1 MAQKLNL
8 NRFKSSGVYTVE
20 IDESQNIALPLG
32 TGRLIIGSSKRGP
45 INTVVA
51 LSDLNSAVAVYG
63 EKDTKLESRG
73 SYFHRT
79 LEVAL
84 RRGPV
89 FALNVLPTDDTLD
102 KVKFATFNTES
113 ASFSS
118 DLGAA
123 AFEQPL
129 SSFFNTQKLWFTDED
144 QFNRTKN
151 NALGPEDD
159 NKIFSIVNLGKRP
172 ITVWAKLADVSGYDV
187 TVKEY
192 YKVTGGDKVT
202 IPTYL
207 HPDDIVAD
215 YIVEVIAVEGEWTDN
230 VRLANDPVFK
240 SYFNEKGLIMSKL
253 NGFLNLREVKVV
265 ARVNGSLIPQFKD
278 PSGSD
283 ISIDRVFNRLFS
295 QTELFCALD
304 ENKIELIDL
313 ETAFANANMD
323 SHRIDLAG
331 HGYSDLIAADDQDY
345 FIDNGFTGNYTDANA
360 KLDVLGYKAPVKNTA
375 VFEVTTG
382 ANDSSRVV
390 TESGNQI
397 IIAREGTQLYA
408 AWDNGFLVTGNGF
421 ILTQNGT
428 AATKYIKIE
437 GGYTEVV
444 ANVTKNYIKIKAY
457 DNVALTNQTATIP
470 VITVGPDTF
479 VKISLDIHAANST
492 TKVFDFAAELAAE
505 DVPTEISTTKLAL
518 NKIEMKVLAS
528 TSVTVGSGQPTVTA
542 NNAAYLAEVSEFVK
556 PNHFVKAKANG
567 NGRTRFLKIVSV
579 AGTTEI
585 GAPTTVVTPAVPA
598 VNETNIA
605 VDSFNTGATTI
616 TLSANNANIVIGCT
630 VSGTGIAANTT
641 ITNKVGLVLT
651 LSAATTAA
659 SSGTYT
665 FTKAAIAAVNTVTVK
680 TFKKFLV
687 TTLVPTDA
695 TILGIDIDSLIVFH
709 KGIKN
714 YISSVKGIVLSGFTM
729 RDAQLPNGTAT
740 RQSEILGW
748 LYEYTNIANTL
759 AEGEAVDF
767 RYIIDTY
774 EGDISGSS
782 KYYLAKIA
790 ADNGQCLAILNS
802 PSYRQLELSA
812 EPSFA
817 DAVTK
822 LVSAKHIADGGNLD
836 LNPTKTF
843 KFVDEDVNGVPMG
856 SYAAYFMPNL
866 IVNDGGRNK
875 SVPPAAFVAN
885 AFMNK
890 FEAGRPF
897 SIVAGKNGVL
907 GDPEIVNVE
916 YELSQEDRDQLEPAG
931 FNLIVRRRGFGI
943 MVFSNNT
950 AYQKINSA
958 LNNTHVREALATI
971 EKDIERILFNFLF
984 DFNDEITR
992 LRIKT
997 LVEGYLERVKN
1008 AQGISTYTVVFDST
1022 NNGPEVLSANSA
1034 IIDVFLDFPRG
1045 IHKFINRIT
1054 ITRVGGGL
1062 SSESTG
1068 FIPSF

>member
-32 TGRLIIGSSKRGP
+32 TGRLVIGSSKRGP

-51 LSDLNSAVAVYG
+51 LSDLNSALAVYG
-63 EKDTKLESRG
+63 ERDTKLESKG

-84 RRGPV
+84 RKGPV
-89 FALNVLPTDDTLD
+89 YALNVLPTDDTLD
-102 KVKFATFNTES
+102 KVTFATFNTES
-113 ASFSS
+113 ASFNS
-118 DLGAA
+118 DFNAS

-129 SSFFNTQKLWFTDED
+129 SSFFNTQKLWYADED
-144 QFNRTKN
+144 QFNKTKN
-151 NALGPEDD
+151 NALSSEDD

-172 ITVWAKLADVSGYDV
+172 VTVWAKLADVSGYDV

-202 IPTYL
+202 IPSYL

-215 YIVEVIAVEGEWTDN
+215 YIIELIAVEGDWSDN
-230 VRLANDPVFK
+230 MRLSTDPVYK
-240 SYFNEKGLIMSKL
+240 TYFNEKGLIMSKL
-253 NGFLNLREVKVV
+253 NGFLNLREVKNI
-265 ARVNGSLIPQFKD
+265 ARVNGSIIPQFKD
-278 PSGSD
+278 AAGSD

-313 ETAFANANMD
+313 DTVFANASMD

-331 HGYSDLIAADDQDY
+331 HGYTDLIAADFQDY
-345 FIDNGFTGNYTDANA
+345 FIDNGFTGDYTDANA

-382 ANDSSRVV
+382 VSDSSRVV
-390 TESGNQI
+390 TENGNQI
-397 IIAREGTQLYA
+397 IIAREGTQLYN
-408 AWDNGFLVTGNGF
+408 AWYDGFIVTGNGF
-421 ILTQNGT
+421 ITTQNGT
-428 AATKYIKIE
+428 VASKYLKVE
-437 GGYTEVV
+437 SGFTEVV
-444 ANVTKNYIKIKAY
+444 NLVTKSYIKIKCF
-457 DNVALTNQTATIP
+457 DNVALTNQSATIP
-470 VITVGPDTF
+470 VITVVDTF
-479 VKISLDIHAANST
+479 VKLSLDIHGTST
-492 TKVFDFAAELAAE
+492 TTKIFDFATELTANNNGL
-505 DVPTEISTTKLAL
+505 EITTTKTAL
-518 NKIEMKVLAS
+518 NKIEMKVLSS
-528 TSVTVGSGQPTVTA
+528 TSVTIGSGSPAVTA
-542 NNAAYLAEVSEFVK
+542 SNAAYLASVTEFVK
-556 PNHFVKAKANG
+556 PNHYVKAKANG
-567 NGRTRFLKIVSV
+567 ASRSRFLKIVSV
-579 AGTTEI
+579 AGTEEI
-585 GAPTTVVTPAVPA
+585 ASSSVATPAIPA
-598 VNETNIA
+598 VNETGIA
-605 VDSFNTGATTI
+605 VDAFIAAAASI
-616 TLSANNANIVIGCT
+616 TLTAANANIVIGCT
-630 VSGTGIAANTT
+630 VAGTGIAPNTT
-641 ITNKVGLVLT
+641 VTNKVGNVLT
-651 LSAATTAA
+651 LSAATTAG
-659 SSGTYT
+659 SGGTYT
-665 FTKAAIAAVNTVTVK
+665 FTKALVAAFTTVTTK
-680 TFKKFLV
+680 TYKKFTV
-687 TTLVPTDA
+687 TTLVPSDSA
-695 TILGIDIDSLIVFH
+695 IIGVDIDTDIIFH
-709 KGIKN
+709 KGIRN
-714 YISSVKGIVLSGFTM
+714 YITSSKGVKLSGFVM

-740 RQSEILGW
+740 RQADILGW
-748 LYEYTNIANTL
+748 LYENTNIASTL
-759 AEGEAVDF
+759 AEGQAVDF

-782 KYYLAKIA
+782 KYYLAKLA
-790 ADNGQCLAILNS
+790 ADNGQCLAILNA
-802 PSYRQLELSA
+802 PSYRQLELSV
-812 EPSFA
+812 EPSFS
-817 DAVTK
+817 DLTTK

-836 LNPTKTF
+836 LNPTTTF
-843 KFVDEDVNGVPMG
+843 KFVDEEVNGVPMG
-856 SYAAYFMPNL
+856 SFAAYFMPNL
-866 IVNDGGRNK
+866 IVNDNGRNK
-875 SVPPAAFVAN
+875 SVPPAAYVAN

-897 SIVAGKNGVL
+897 SIVAGKNGIL

-916 YELSQEDRDQLEPAG
+916 YELSQEDRDYLEPAG
-931 FNLIVRRRGFGI
+931 FNMIVRRRGFGI
-943 MVFSNNT
+943 MVFTNNT

-997 LVEGYLERVKN
+997 LVEGYLDRAKN
-1008 AQGISTYTVVFDST
+1008 AQGVASYTVVFDST

-1062 SSESTG
+1062 SSEATG

>member
-32 TGRLIIGSSKRGP
+32 TGRLVIGSSKRGP

-51 LSDLNSAVAVYG
+51 LSDLNSALAVYG
-63 EKDTKLESRG
+63 ERDTKLESKG

-84 RRGPV
+84 RKGPV
-89 FALNVLPTDDTLD
+89 YALNVLPTDDTLD
-102 KVKFATFNTES
+102 KVTFATFNTES
-113 ASFSS
+113 ASFNS
-118 DLGAA
+118 DFNAS

-129 SSFFNTQKLWFTDED
+129 SSFFNTQKLWYADED

-151 NALGPEDD
+151 NALSSEDD

-172 ITVWAKLADVSGYDV
+172 VTVWAKLADVSGYDV

-202 IPTYL
+202 IPSYL

-215 YIVEVIAVEGEWTDN
+215 YIIELIAVEGDWSDN
-230 VRLANDPVFK
+230 MRLSTDPVYK
-240 SYFNEKGLIMSKL
+240 TYFNEKGLIMSKL
-253 NGFLNLREVKVV
+253 NGFLNLREVKNI
-265 ARVNGSLIPQFKD
+265 ARVNGSIIPQFKD
-278 PSGSD
+278 AAGSD

-313 ETAFANANMD
+313 DTVFANASMD

-331 HGYSDLIAADDQDY
+331 HGYTDLIAADFQDY
-345 FIDNGFTGNYTDANA
+345 FIDNGFTGDYTDANA

-382 ANDSSRVV
+382 VSDSSRVV
-390 TESGNQI
+390 TENGNQI
-397 IIAREGTQLYA
+397 IIAREGTQLYN
-408 AWDNGFLVTGNGF
+408 AWYDGFIVTGNGF
-421 ILTQNGT
+421 ITTQNGT
-428 AATKYIKIE
+428 VASKYLKVE
-437 GGYTEVV
+437 SGFTEVV
-444 ANVTKNYIKIKAY
+444 NLVTKSYIKIKCF
-457 DNVALTNQTATIP
+457 DNVALTNQSATIP
-470 VITVGPDTF
+470 VITVVDTF
-479 VKISLDIHAANST
+479 VKLSLDIHGTSTT
-492 TKVFDFAAELAAE
+492 TKVFDFATELTANNNGL
-505 DVPTEISTTKLAL
+505 EITTTKTAL
-518 NKIEMKVLAS
+518 NKIEMKVLSS
-528 TSVTVGSGQPTVTA
+528 TSVTIGSGSPAVTA
-542 NNAAYLAEVSEFVK
+542 SNAAYLASVTEFVK
-556 PNHFVKAKANG
+556 PNHYVKAKANG
-567 NGRTRFLKIVSV
+567 AKRSRFLKIVSV
-579 AGTTEI
+579 AGADEI
-585 GAPTTVVTPAVPA
+585 SSASVVTAAVPA
-598 VNETNIA
+598 VNETAIA
-605 VDSFNTGATTI
+605 VDTFIAAAATI
-616 TLSANNANIVIGCT
+616 TLTAANANIVIGCT
-630 VSGTGIAANTT
+630 VAGTGIAASTT
-641 ITNKVGLVLT
+641 VTNKVGNVLT
-651 LSAATTAA
+651 LSAATTAG
-659 SSGTYT
+659 SGGTYT
-665 FTKAAIAAVNTVTVK
+665 FTKALVAAFTTVTTK
-680 TFKKFLV
+680 TYKKFTV
-687 TTLVPTDA
+687 TTLVPSDSA
-695 TILGIDIDSLIVFH
+695 IIGVDIDTDIIFH
-709 KGIKN
+709 KGIRN
-714 YISSVKGIVLSGFTM
+714 YITSSKGVKLSGFVM

-740 RQSEILGW
+740 RQADILGW
-748 LYEYTNIANTL
+748 LYENTNIASTL
-759 AEGEAVDF
+759 AEGQAVDF

-782 KYYLAKIA
+782 KYYLAKLA
-790 ADNGQCLAILNS
+790 ADNGQCLAILNA
-802 PSYRQLELSA
+802 PSYRQLELSV
-812 EPSFA
+812 EPSFS
-817 DAVTK
+817 DLTTK

-836 LNPTKTF
+836 LNPTTTF
-843 KFVDEDVNGVPMG
+843 KFVDEEVNGVPMA

-866 IVNDGGRNK
+866 IVNDNGRNK
-875 SVPPAAFVAN
+875 SVPPAAYVAN

-890 FEAGRPF
+890 YEAGRPF
-897 SIVAGKNGVL
+897 SIVAGKNGIL

-916 YELSQEDRDQLEPAG
+916 YELSQEDRDYLEPVG
-931 FNLIVRRRGFGI
+931 YNLIVRRRGFGI
-943 MVFSNNT
+943 MVFTNNT

-997 LVEGYLERVKN
+997 LVEGYLDRAKN
-1008 AQGISTYTVVFDST
+1008 AQGVASYTVVFDST

-1062 SSESTG
+1062 SSEATG

>member
-32 TGRLIIGSSKRGP
+32 TGRLVIGSSKRGP

-51 LSDLNSAVAVYG
+51 LSDLNSALAVYG
-63 EKDTKLESRG
+63 ERDTKLESKG

-84 RRGPV
+84 RKGPV
-89 FALNVLPTDDTLD
+89 YALNVLPTDDTLD
-102 KVKFATFNTES
+102 KVTFATFNTES
-113 ASFSS
+113 ASFNS
-118 DLGAA
+118 DFNAS

-129 SSFFNTQKLWFTDED
+129 SSFFNTQKLWYADED

-151 NALGPEDD
+151 NALGSEDD

-172 ITVWAKLADVSGYDV
+172 VTVWAKLADVSGYDV

-202 IPTYL
+202 IPSYL

-215 YIVEVIAVEGEWTDN
+215 YIIELIAVEGDWSDN
-230 VRLANDPVFK
+230 MRLSTDPVYK
-240 SYFNEKGLIMSKL
+240 TYFNEKGLIMSKL
-253 NGFLNLREVKVV
+253 NGFLNLREVKNI
-265 ARVNGSLIPQFKD
+265 ARVNGSIIPQFKD
-278 PSGSD
+278 AAGSD

-313 ETAFANANMD
+313 DTVFANASMD

-331 HGYSDLIAADDQDY
+331 HGYTDLIAADFQDY
-345 FIDNGFTGNYTDANA
+345 FIDNGFTGDYTDTNA

-382 ANDSSRVV
+382 VSDSSRVV
-390 TESGNQI
+390 TENGNQI
-397 IIAREGTQLYA
+397 IIAREGTQLYN
-408 AWDNGFLVTGNGF
+408 AWYDGFIVTGNGF
-421 ILTQNGT
+421 ITTQNGT
-428 AATKYIKIE
+428 VASKYLKVE
-437 GGYTEVV
+437 SGFTEVV
-444 ANVTKNYIKIKAY
+444 NLVTKSYIKIKCF
-457 DNVALTNQTATIP
+457 DNVALTNQSATIP
-470 VITVGPDTF
+470 VITVVDTF
-479 VKISLDIHAANST
+479 VKLSLDIHGTST
-492 TKVFDFAAELAAE
+492 TTKIFDFATELTANNNGL
-505 DVPTEISTTKLAL
+505 EITTTKTAL
-518 NKIEMKVLAS
+518 NKIEMKVLSS
-528 TSVTVGSGQPTVTA
+528 TSVTIGSGSPAVTA
-542 NNAAYLAEVSEFVK
+542 SNAAYLASVTEFVK
-556 PNHFVKAKANG
+556 PNHYVKAKANG
-567 NGRTRFLKIVSV
+567 AKRSRFLKIVSV
-579 AGTTEI
+579 AGADEI
-585 GAPTTVVTPAVPA
+585 SSASVVTAAVPA
-598 VNETNIA
+598 VNETAIA
-605 VDSFNTGATTI
+605 VDTFIAAAATI
-616 TLSANNANIVIGCT
+616 TLTAANANIVIGCT
-630 VSGTGIAANTT
+630 VAGTGIAASTT
-641 ITNKVGLVLT
+641 VTNKVGNVLT
-651 LSAATTAA
+651 LSAATTAG
-659 SSGTYT
+659 SGGTYT
-665 FTKAAIAAVNTVTVK
+665 FTKALVAAFTTVTTK
-680 TFKKFLV
+680 TYKKFTV
-687 TTLVPTDA
+687 TTLVPSDSA
-695 TILGIDIDSLIVFH
+695 IIGVDIDTDIIFH
-709 KGIKN
+709 KGIRN
-714 YISSVKGIVLSGFTM
+714 YITSSKGVKLSGFVM

-740 RQSEILGW
+740 RQADILGW
-748 LYEYTNIANTL
+748 LYENTNIASTL
-759 AEGEAVDF
+759 AEGQAVDF

-782 KYYLAKIA
+782 KYYLAKLA
-790 ADNGQCLAILNS
+790 ADNGQCLAILNA
-802 PSYRQLELSA
+802 PSYRQLELSV
-812 EPSFA
+812 EPSFS
-817 DAVTK
+817 DLTTK

-836 LNPTKTF
+836 LNPTTTF
-843 KFVDEDVNGVPMG
+843 KFVDEEVNGVPMA

-866 IVNDGGRNK
+866 IVNDNGRNK
-875 SVPPAAFVAN
+875 SVPPAAYVAN

-890 FEAGRPF
+890 YEAGRPF
-897 SIVAGKNGVL
+897 SIVAGKNGIL

-916 YELSQEDRDQLEPAG
+916 YELSQEDRDYLEPVG
-931 FNLIVRRRGFGI
+931 YNLIVRRRGFGI
-943 MVFSNNT
+943 MVFTNNT

-997 LVEGYLERVKN
+997 LVEGYLDRAKN
-1008 AQGISTYTVVFDST
+1008 AQGVASYTVVFDST

-1062 SSESTG
+1062 SSEATG

>member
-32 TGRLIIGSSKRGP
+32 TGRLVIGSSKRGP

-51 LSDLNSAVAVYG
+51 LSDLNSALAVYG
-63 EKDTKLESRG
+63 ERDTKLESKG

-84 RRGPV
+84 RKGPV
-89 FALNVLPTDDTLD
+89 YALNVLPTDDTLD
-102 KVKFATFNTES
+102 KVTFATFNTES
-113 ASFSS
+113 ASFNS
-118 DLGAA
+118 DFNAS

-129 SSFFNTQKLWFTDED
+129 SSFFNTQKLWYADED

-151 NALGPEDD
+151 NALSSEDD

-172 ITVWAKLADVSGYDV
+172 VTVWAKLADVSGYDV

-202 IPTYL
+202 IPSYL

-215 YIVEVIAVEGEWTDN
+215 YIIELIAVEGDWSDN
-230 VRLANDPVFK
+230 MRLSTDPVYK
-240 SYFNEKGLIMSKL
+240 TYFNEKGLIMSKL
-253 NGFLNLREVKVV
+253 NGFLNLREVKNI
-265 ARVNGSLIPQFKD
+265 ARVNGSIIPQFKD
-278 PSGSD
+278 AAGSD

-313 ETAFANANMD
+313 DTVFANASMD

-331 HGYSDLIAADDQDY
+331 HGYTDLIAADFQDY
-345 FIDNGFTGNYTDANA
+345 FIDNGFTGDYTDANA

-382 ANDSSRVV
+382 VSDSSRVV
-390 TESGNQI
+390 TENGNQI
-397 IIAREGTQLYA
+397 IIAREGTQLYN
-408 AWDNGFLVTGNGF
+408 AWYDGFIVTGNGF
-421 ILTQNGT
+421 ITTQGGT
-428 AATKYIKIE
+428 VASKYLKVE
-437 GGYTEVV
+437 SGFTEVV
-444 ANVTKNYIKIKAY
+444 NLVTKSYIKIKCF
-457 DNVALTNQTATIP
+457 DNVALTNQSATIP
-470 VITVGPDTF
+470 VITVVDTF
-479 VKISLDIHAANST
+479 VKLSLDIHGTSTT
-492 TKVFDFAAELAAE
+492 TKVFDFATELTANNNGL
-505 DVPTEISTTKLAL
+505 EITTTKTAL
-518 NKIEMKVLAS
+518 NKIEMKVLSS
-528 TSVTVGSGQPTVTA
+528 TSVTIGSGSPAVTA
-542 NNAAYLAEVSEFVK
+542 SNAAYLASVTEFVK
-556 PNHFVKAKANG
+556 PNHYVKAKANG
-567 NGRTRFLKIVSV
+567 AKRSRFLKIVSV
-579 AGTTEI
+579 AGADEI
-585 GAPTTVVTPAVPA
+585 SSASVVTAAVPA
-598 VNETNIA
+598 VNETAIA
-605 VDSFNTGATTI
+605 VDTFITGATTI
-616 TLSANNANIVIGCT
+616 TLTAANANIVIGCS
-630 VSGTGIAANTT
+630 VSGTGIASSTT
-641 ITNKVGLVLT
+641 VTNKVGNVLT
-651 LSAATTAA
+651 LSAATSAG
-659 SSGTYT
+659 SGGTYT
-665 FTKAAIAAVNTVTVK
+665 FTKALVAAFTTVTTK
-680 TFKKFLV
+680 TYKKFTV
-687 TTLVPTDA
+687 TTLVPSDSA
-695 TILGIDIDSLIVFH
+695 IIGVDIDTDIIFH
-709 KGIKN
+709 KGIRN
-714 YISSVKGIVLSGFTM
+714 YITSSKGVKLSGFVM

-740 RQSEILGW
+740 RQADILGW
-748 LYEYTNIANTL
+748 LYENTNIASTL
-759 AEGEAVDF
+759 AEGQAVDF

-782 KYYLAKIA
+782 KYYLAKLA
-790 ADNGQCLAILNS
+790 ADNGQCLAILNA
-802 PSYRQLELSA
+802 PSYRQLELSV
-812 EPSFA
+812 EPSFS
-817 DAVTK
+817 DLTTK

-836 LNPTKTF
+836 LNPTTTF
-843 KFVDEDVNGVPMG
+843 KFVDEEVNGVPMA

-866 IVNDGGRNK
+866 IVNDNGRNK
-875 SVPPAAFVAN
+875 SVPPAAYVAN

-890 FEAGRPF
+890 YEAGRPF
-897 SIVAGKNGVL
+897 SIVAGKNGIL

-916 YELSQEDRDQLEPAG
+916 YELSQEDRDYLEPVG
-931 FNLIVRRRGFGI
+931 YNLIVRRRGFGI
-943 MVFSNNT
+943 MVFTNNT

-997 LVEGYLERVKN
+997 LVEGYLDRAKN
-1008 AQGISTYTVVFDST
+1008 AQGVASYTVVFDST

-1062 SSESTG
+1062 SSEATG

>member
-51 LSDLNSAVAVYG
+51 LSDLNSALAVYG
-63 EKDTKLESRG
+63 ERDTKLESKG

-84 RRGPV
+84 RKGPV
-89 FALNVLPTDDTLD
+89 YALNVLPTDDTLD
-102 KVKFATFNTES
+102 KVTFATFNTES
-113 ASFSS
+113 ASFNS
-118 DLGAA
+118 DFTAS

-129 SSFFNTQKLWFTDED
+129 SSFFNTQKLWYADED

-151 NALGPEDD
+151 NALSSEDD

-172 ITVWAKLADVSGYDV
+172 VTVWAKLADVSGYDV

-192 YKVTGGDKVT
+192 YKITGGDKVT

-215 YIVEVIAVEGEWTDN
+215 YMIELIAVEGDWTDN
-230 VRLANDPVFK
+230 VRLANDPVYK
-240 SYFNEKGLIMSKL
+240 SYFNERGIITSKI
-253 NGFLNLREVKVV
+253 NGFLNLREVKNI
-265 ARVNGSLIPQFKD
+265 ARVNGSIIPQFKD
-278 PSGSD
+278 ASGAD

-313 ETAFANANMD
+313 ETSFANASMD

-331 HGYSDLIAADDQDY
+331 HGYMDLIAADFQDY
-345 FIDNGFTGNYTDANA
+345 FIDNGFTGDYTDANA

-382 ANDSSRVV
+382 ISDSCRVV
-390 TESGNQI
+390 TENGNQI
-397 IIAREGTQLYA
+397 IIAREGTQLYK
-408 AWDNGFLVTGNGF
+408 AWYDGFVVTGNGF

-428 AATKYIKIE
+428 TASKYVKVE
-437 GGYTEVV
+437 SGFTEVV
-444 ANVTKNYIKIKAY
+444 NQLTKSYIKVKCY
-457 DNVALTNQTATIP
+457 DNVALTNQSATIP
-470 VITVGPDTF
+470 TITVGDVF
-479 VKISLDIHAANST
+479 VKLSLDLHGAGST
-492 TKVFDFAAELAAE
+492 TKVFDFATELVANNSGS
-505 DVPTEISTTKLAL
+505 EITTTKTAL
-518 NKIEMKVLAS
+518 NKIEMKVLSS
-528 TSVTVGSGQPTVTA
+528 TSVTVGNASPTVTA
-542 NNAAYLAEVSEFVK
+542 SNASYLADVAEFVK
-556 PNHFVKAKANG
+556 PNYYVKAKSNGAN
-567 NGRTRFLKIVSV
+567 RSRFLKIVSV
-579 AGTTEI
+579 AGTDEI
-585 GAPTTVVTPAVPA
+585 TSSSVVTPAVPA
-598 VNETNIA
+598 VNESGIA
-605 VDSFNTGATTI
+605 VDAFISGASSI
-616 TLSANNANIVIGCT
+616 TLSAANANIVIGCA
-630 VSGTGIAANTT
+630 VSGTGIAPNTT
-641 ITNKVGLVLT
+641 VTNKVGLVLT
-651 LSAATTAA
+651 LSTPTTAG
-659 SSGTYT
+659 SGGTYT
-665 FTKAAIAAVNTVTVK
+665 FTKALVAGYTTVTAK
-680 TFKKFLV
+680 TYKKFVV
-687 TTLVPTDA
+687 TTLVPSDS
-695 TILGIDIDSLIVFH
+695 TIIGVDIDTNMIFH

-714 YISSVKGIVLSGFTM
+714 YITSSKGVVLSGFAM
-729 RDAQLPNGTAT
+729 RDAQLPNGTAA
-740 RQSEILGW
+740 RQADILGW
-748 LYEYTNIANTL
+748 LYENTNIASTL
-759 AEGEAVDF
+759 AEGQTVDF

-774 EGDISGSS
+774 EGEISGAS

-790 ADNGQCLAILNS
+790 ADNGQCLAILNA
-802 PSYRQLELSA
+802 PSYRQLELST

-817 DAVTK
+817 DATTK

-836 LNPTKTF
+836 LNPTTTL
-843 KFVDEDVNGVPMG
+843 KFVDEEVNGVPMA

-866 IVNDGGRNK
+866 IVNDNGRNK
-875 SVPPAAFVAN
+875 SVPPAAYVAN

-897 SIVAGKNGVL
+897 SIVAGKNGIL

-916 YELSQEDRDQLEPAG
+916 YELSQEDRDYLEPAG
-931 FNLIVRRRGFGI
+931 YNLIVRRRGFGI
-943 MVFSNNT
+943 MVFTNNT

-997 LVEGYLERVKN
+997 LVEGYLERAKN
-1008 AQGISTYTVVFDST
+1008 AQGIASYTVVFDST

-1062 SSESTG
+1062 ASEATG

>member
-51 LSDLNSAVAVYG
+51 LTDLNSAEAVYG
-63 EKDTKLESRG
+63 ERDTKLEGKG

-79 LEVAL
+79 LAVAL
-84 RRGPV
+84 RKGPV
-89 FALNVLPTDDTLD
+89 YALNVLPTDDTLD
-102 KVKFATFNTES
+102 KVTFATFNTES
-113 ASFSS
+113 ASFNS
-118 DLGAA
+118 DFSAV

-129 SSFFNTQKLWFTDED
+129 SSFFNTQKLWYTDED

-172 ITVWAKLADVSGYDV
+172 VTVWAKLADVSGYDV

-192 YKVTGGDKVT
+192 YKITGGDNVT
-202 IPTYL
+202 IPSFL

-215 YIVEVIAVEGEWTDN
+215 YIIELVAVEGDWTDN
-230 VRLANDPVFK
+230 VRLSNDPVYK
-240 SYFNEKGLIMSKL
+240 PYFNERGLIMSKL
-253 NGFLNLREVKVV
+253 NGFLNLREVKNI
-265 ARVNGSLIPQFKD
+265 ARVNGSIIPQFKD
-278 PSGSD
+278 ASGAD

-313 ETAFANANMD
+313 ESAFANASMD

-331 HGYSDLIAADDQDY
+331 HGYTDLIAADTQDY
-345 FIDNGFTGNYTDANA
+345 FIDNGFTGDYTDANA

-382 ANDSSRVV
+382 VADSSRVV
-390 TESGNQI
+390 TENGNEI
-397 IIAREGTQLYA
+397 IIAREGSQLYK
-408 AWDNGFLVTGNGF
+408 AWADGFIVTGNGF
-421 ILTQNGT
+421 ITTQGGT
-428 AATKYIKIE
+428 TASKYIKIE
-437 GGYTEVV
+437 SGNTEVV
-444 ANVTKNYIKIKAY
+444 NLVTKNYIKIKAF
-457 DNVALTNQTATIP
+457 DNVALTNQSATIP
-470 VITVGPDTF
+470 VITVVDTF
-479 VKISLDIHAANST
+479 VKISLDIHGTNTT
-492 TKVFDFAAELAAE
+492 TKVFDFATELAAV
-505 DVPTEISTTKLAL
+505 DQVNEINTTTAAL
-518 NKIEMKVLAS
+518 NKIDMRVLSS
-528 TSVTVGSGQPTVTA
+528 TSVTVGSASPVVTA
-542 NNAAYLAEVSEFVK
+542 NNAAYLAEVAEFVK
-556 PNHFVKAKANG
+556 PNHYVKAKSNG
-567 NGRTRFLKIVSV
+567 SGRTRFLKILSV
-579 AGTTEI
+579 AGGTDISTTSV
-585 GAPTTVVTPAVPA
+585 TTPA
-598 VNETNIA
+598 VNETGIA
-605 VDSFNTGATTI
+605 VDTFLTGATQI
-616 TLSANNANIVIGCT
+616 TLTAANAAIVVGCT
-630 VSGTGIAANTT
+630 VTGTGIAPNTT
-641 ITNKVGLVLT
+641 ITNKVGNVLT
-651 LSAATTAA
+651 LSNATTAGD
-659 SSGTYT
+659 SGTYN
-665 FTKAAIAAVNTVTVK
+665 FTRAAFTTVTTK
-680 TFKKFLV
+680 TYKKFAV
-687 TTLVPTDA
+687 TTLVPSDTS
-695 TILGIDIDSLIVFH
+695 TIGVDIDTNIIFH
-709 KGIKN
+709 KGIRN
-714 YISSVKGIVLSGFTM
+714 YIGSAKGVRLSGFTM
-729 RDAQLPNGTAT
+729 RDAQLPNGTST

-748 LYEYTNIANTL
+748 LYENTNIPSTL
-759 AEGEAVDF
+759 AEGQAVDF

-782 KYYLAKIA
+782 KYYLAKLA
-790 ADNGQCLAILNS
+790 ADNGKCLAILNA
-802 PSYRQLELSA
+802 PSYRQLELSV

-817 DAVTK
+817 DTTTK
-822 LVSAKHIADGGNLD
+822 LVSARHIADGGNLD
-836 LNPTKTF
+836 LNPTTTF
-843 KFVDEDVNGVPMG
+843 KFVDEDVNGVPMA

-866 IVNDGGRNK
+866 IVNDSGRNK
-875 SVPPAAFVAN
+875 SVPPAAYVAN

-897 SIVAGKNGVL
+897 SIVAGKNGIL

-916 YELSQEDRDQLEPAG
+916 YELSQEDRDYLEPAG
-931 FNLIVRRRGFGI
+931 YNLIVRRRGFGI
-943 MVFSNNT
+943 MVFTNNT
-950 AYQKINSA
+950 AYQKVNSA
-958 LNNTHVREALATI
+958 LNNTHVREALSTI

-997 LVEGYLERVKN
+997 LVEGYLDRAQN
-1008 AQGISTYTVVFDST
+1008 AQGVSSYTVVFDST

-1062 SSESTG
+1062 ASEATG

>member
-32 TGRLIIGSSKRGP
+32 TGRLVIGSSKRGP

-51 LSDLNSAVAVYG
+51 LSDLNSALAVYG
-63 EKDTKLESRG
+63 ERDTKLESKG

-84 RRGPV
+84 RKGPV
-89 FALNVLPTDDTLD
+89 YALNVLPTDDTLD
-102 KVKFATFNTES
+102 KVTFATFNTES
-113 ASFSS
+113 ASFNS
-118 DLGAA
+118 DFNAS

-129 SSFFNTQKLWFTDED
+129 SSFFNTQKLWYADED

-151 NALGPEDD
+151 NALGSEDD

-172 ITVWAKLADVSGYDV
+172 VTVWAKLADVSGYDV

-202 IPTYL
+202 IPSYL

-215 YIVEVIAVEGEWTDN
+215 YIIELIAVEGDWSDN
-230 VRLANDPVFK
+230 MRLSTDPVYK
-240 SYFNEKGLIMSKL
+240 TYFNEKGLIMSKL
-253 NGFLNLREVKVV
+253 NGFLNLREVKNI
-265 ARVNGSLIPQFKD
+265 ARVNGSIIPQFKD
-278 PSGSD
+278 AAGSD

-313 ETAFANANMD
+313 DTVFANASMD

-331 HGYSDLIAADDQDY
+331 HGYTDLIAADFQDY
-345 FIDNGFTGNYTDANA
+345 FIDNGFTGDYTDANA

-382 ANDSSRVV
+382 VSDSSRVV
-390 TESGNQI
+390 TENGNQI
-397 IIAREGTQLYA
+397 IIAREGTQLYN
-408 AWDNGFLVTGNGF
+408 AWYDGFIVTGNGF
-421 ILTQNGT
+421 ITTQNGT
-428 AATKYIKIE
+428 VASKYLKVE
-437 GGYTEVV
+437 SGFTEVV
-444 ANVTKNYIKIKAY
+444 NLVTKSYIKIKCF
-457 DNVALTNQTATIP
+457 DNVALTNQSATIP
-470 VITVGPDTF
+470 VITVVDTF
-479 VKISLDIHAANST
+479 VKLSLDIHGTSTT
-492 TKVFDFAAELAAE
+492 TKVFDFATELTANNNGL
-505 DVPTEISTTKLAL
+505 EITTTKTAL
-518 NKIEMKVLAS
+518 NKIEMKVLSS
-528 TSVTVGSGQPTVTA
+528 TSVTIGSGSPAVTA
-542 NNAAYLAEVSEFVK
+542 SNAAYLASVTEFVK
-556 PNHFVKAKANG
+556 PNHYVKAKANG
-567 NGRTRFLKIVSV
+567 AKRSRFLKIVSV
-579 AGTTEI
+579 AGADEI
-585 GAPTTVVTPAVPA
+585 SSASVVTAAVPA
-598 VNETNIA
+598 VNETAIA
-605 VDSFNTGATTI
+605 VDTFIAAAATI
-616 TLSANNANIVIGCT
+616 TLTAANANIVIGCS
-630 VSGTGIAANTT
+630 VSGTGIASSTT
-641 ITNKVGLVLT
+641 VTNKVGNVLT
-651 LSAATTAA
+651 LSAATTAG
-659 SSGTYT
+659 SGGTYT
-665 FTKAAIAAVNTVTVK
+665 FTKALVAAFTTVTTK
-680 TFKKFLV
+680 TYKKFTV
-687 TTLVPTDA
+687 TTLVPSDSA
-695 TILGIDIDSLIVFH
+695 IIGVDIDTDIIFH
-709 KGIKN
+709 KGIRN
-714 YISSVKGIVLSGFTM
+714 YITSSKGVKLSGFVM

-740 RQSEILGW
+740 RQADILGW
-748 LYEYTNIANTL
+748 LYENTNIASTL
-759 AEGEAVDF
+759 AEGQAVDF

-782 KYYLAKIA
+782 KYYLAKLA
-790 ADNGQCLAILNS
+790 ADNGQCLAILNA
-802 PSYRQLELSA
+802 PSYRQLELSV
-812 EPSFA
+812 EPSFS
-817 DAVTK
+817 DLTTK

-836 LNPTKTF
+836 LNPTTTF
-843 KFVDEDVNGVPMG
+843 KFVDEEVNGVPMA

-866 IVNDGGRNK
+866 IVNDNGRNK
-875 SVPPAAFVAN
+875 SVPPAAYVAN

-890 FEAGRPF
+890 YEAGRPF
-897 SIVAGKNGVL
+897 SIVAGKNGIL

-916 YELSQEDRDQLEPAG
+916 YELSQEDRDYLEPVG
-931 FNLIVRRRGFGI
+931 YNLIVRRRGFGI
-943 MVFSNNT
+943 MVFTNNT

-997 LVEGYLERVKN
+997 LVEGYLDRAKN
-1008 AQGISTYTVVFDST
+1008 AQGVASYTVVFDST

-1062 SSESTG
+1062 SSEATG

>member
-32 TGRLIIGSSKRGP
+32 TGRLVIGSSKRGP

-51 LSDLNSAVAVYG
+51 LSDLNSALAVYG
-63 EKDTKLESRG
+63 ERDTKLESKG

-84 RRGPV
+84 RKGPV
-89 FALNVLPTDDTLD
+89 YALNVLPTDDTLD
-102 KVKFATFNTES
+102 KVTFATFNTES
-113 ASFSS
+113 ASFNS
-118 DLGAA
+118 DFSAS

-129 SSFFNTQKLWFTDED
+129 SSFFNTQKLWYTDED

-151 NALGPEDD
+151 NALSSEDD

-172 ITVWAKLADVSGYDV
+172 VTVWAKLADVAGYDV

-192 YKVTGGDKVT
+192 YKITGGDKVT
-202 IPTYL
+202 IPSYL

-215 YIVEVIAVEGEWTDN
+215 YIIELIAVEGDWTDN
-230 VRLANDPVFK
+230 VRLANDPVYK
-240 SYFNEKGLIMSKL
+240 TYFNEKGIILSKI
-253 NGFLNLREVKVV
+253 NGFLNLREVKNI
-265 ARVNGSLIPQFKD
+265 ARVNGSIIPQFKD
-278 PSGSD
+278 AAGSD

-313 ETAFANANMD
+313 DTVFANASMD

-331 HGYSDLIAADDQDY
+331 HGYTDLIAADFQDY
-345 FIDNGFTGNYTDANA
+345 FIDNGFTGDYTDANA

-382 ANDSSRVV
+382 VSDSSRVV
-390 TESGNQI
+390 TENGNQI
-397 IIAREGTQLYA
+397 IIAREGTQLYN
-408 AWDNGFLVTGNGF
+408 AWYDGFIVTGNGF
-421 ILTQNGT
+421 ITTQNGT
-428 AATKYIKIE
+428 VASKYLKVE
-437 GGYTEVV
+437 SGFTEVV
-444 ANVTKNYIKIKAY
+444 NLVTKSYIKIKCF
-457 DNVALTNQTATIP
+457 DNVALTNQSATIP
-470 VITVGPDTF
+470 VITVVDTF
-479 VKISLDIHAANST
+479 VKLSLDIHGTST
-492 TKVFDFAAELAAE
+492 TTKIFDFATELTANNNGL
-505 DVPTEISTTKLAL
+505 EITTTKTAL
-518 NKIEMKVLAS
+518 NKIEMKVLSS
-528 TSVTVGSGQPTVTA
+528 TSVTIGSGSPAVTA
-542 NNAAYLAEVSEFVK
+542 SNAAYLASVTEFVK
-556 PNHFVKAKANG
+556 PNHYVKAKANG
-567 NGRTRFLKIVSV
+567 AKRSRFLKIVSV
-579 AGTTEI
+579 AGADEI
-585 GAPTTVVTPAVPA
+585 SSASVVTAAVPA
-598 VNETNIA
+598 VNETAIA
-605 VDSFNTGATTI
+605 VDTFIAAAATI
-616 TLSANNANIVIGCT
+616 TLTAANANIVIGCT
-630 VSGTGIAANTT
+630 VAGTGIAASTT
-641 ITNKVGLVLT
+641 VTNKVGNVLT
-651 LSAATTAA
+651 LSAATTAG
-659 SSGTYT
+659 SGGTYT
-665 FTKAAIAAVNTVTVK
+665 FTKALVAAFTTVTTK
-680 TFKKFLV
+680 TYKKFTV
-687 TTLVPTDA
+687 TTLVPSDSA
-695 TILGIDIDSLIVFH
+695 IIGVDIDTDIIFH
-709 KGIKN
+709 KGIRN
-714 YISSVKGIVLSGFTM
+714 YITSSKGVKLSGFVM

-740 RQSEILGW
+740 RQADILGW
-748 LYEYTNIANTL
+748 LYENTNIASTL
-759 AEGEAVDF
+759 AEGQAVDF

-782 KYYLAKIA
+782 KYYLAKLA
-790 ADNGQCLAILNS
+790 ADNGQCLAILNA
-802 PSYRQLELSA
+802 PSYRQLELSV
-812 EPSFA
+812 EPSFS
-817 DAVTK
+817 DLTTK

-836 LNPTKTF
+836 LNPTTTF
-843 KFVDEDVNGVPMG
+843 KFVDEEVNGVPMA

-866 IVNDGGRNK
+866 IVNDNGRNK
-875 SVPPAAFVAN
+875 SVPPAAYVAN

-890 FEAGRPF
+890 YEAGRPF
-897 SIVAGKNGVL
+897 SIVAGKNGIL

-916 YELSQEDRDQLEPAG
+916 YELSQEDRDYLEPVG
-931 FNLIVRRRGFGI
+931 YNLIVRRRGFGI
-943 MVFSNNT
+943 MVFTNNT

-997 LVEGYLERVKN
+997 LVEGYLDRAKN
-1008 AQGISTYTVVFDST
+1008 AQGVASYTVVFDST

-1062 SSESTG
+1062 SSEATG

>member
-32 TGRLIIGSSKRGP
+32 TGRLVIGSSKRGP

-51 LSDLNSAVAVYG
+51 LSDLNSALAVYG
-63 EKDTKLESRG
+63 ERDTKLESKG

-84 RRGPV
+84 RKGPV
-89 FALNVLPTDDTLD
+89 YALNVLPTDDTLD
-102 KVKFATFNTES
+102 KVTFATFNTES
-113 ASFSS
+113 ASFNS
-118 DLGAA
+118 DFNAS

-129 SSFFNTQKLWFTDED
+129 SSFFNTQKLWYADED

-151 NALGPEDD
+151 NALGSEDD

-172 ITVWAKLADVSGYDV
+172 VTVWAKLADVSGYDV

-202 IPTYL
+202 IPSYL

-215 YIVEVIAVEGEWTDN
+215 YIIELIAVEGDWSDN
-230 VRLANDPVFK
+230 MRLSTDPVYK
-240 SYFNEKGLIMSKL
+240 TYFNEKGLIMSKL
-253 NGFLNLREVKVV
+253 NGFLNLREVKNI
-265 ARVNGSLIPQFKD
+265 ARVNGSIIPQFKD
-278 PSGSD
+278 AAGSD

-313 ETAFANANMD
+313 DTVFANASMD

-331 HGYSDLIAADDQDY
+331 HGYTDLIAADFQDY
-345 FIDNGFTGNYTDANA
+345 FIDNGFTGDYTDANA

-382 ANDSSRVV
+382 VSDSSRVV
-390 TESGNQI
+390 TENGNQI
-397 IIAREGTQLYA
+397 IIAREGTQLYN
-408 AWDNGFLVTGNGF
+408 AWYDGFIVTGNGF
-421 ILTQNGT
+421 ITTQNGT
-428 AATKYIKIE
+428 VASKYLKVE
-437 GGYTEVV
+437 SGFTEVV
-444 ANVTKNYIKIKAY
+444 NLVTKSYIKIKCF
-457 DNVALTNQTATIP
+457 DNVALTNQSATIP
-470 VITVGPDTF
+470 VITVVDTF
-479 VKISLDIHAANST
+479 VKLSLDIHGTST
-492 TKVFDFAAELAAE
+492 TTKIFDFATELTANNNGL
-505 DVPTEISTTKLAL
+505 EITTTKTAL
-518 NKIEMKVLAS
+518 NKIEMKVLSS
-528 TSVTVGSGQPTVTA
+528 TSVTIGSGSPAVTA
-542 NNAAYLAEVSEFVK
+542 SNAAYLASVTEFVK
-556 PNHFVKAKANG
+556 PNHYVKAKANG
-567 NGRTRFLKIVSV
+567 AKRSRFLKIVSV
-579 AGTTEI
+579 AGADEI
-585 GAPTTVVTPAVPA
+585 SSASVVTAAVPA
-598 VNETNIA
+598 VNETAIA
-605 VDSFNTGATTI
+605 VDTFIAAAATI
-616 TLSANNANIVIGCT
+616 TLTAANANIVIGCT
-630 VSGTGIAANTT
+630 VAGTGIAASTT
-641 ITNKVGLVLT
+641 VTNKVGNVLT
-651 LSAATTAA
+651 LSAATTAG
-659 SSGTYT
+659 SGGTYT
-665 FTKAAIAAVNTVTVK
+665 FTKALVAAFTTVTTK
-680 TFKKFLV
+680 TYKKFTV
-687 TTLVPTDA
+687 TTLVPSDSA
-695 TILGIDIDSLIVFH
+695 IIGVDIDTDIIFH
-709 KGIKN
+709 KGIRN
-714 YISSVKGIVLSGFTM
+714 YITSSKGVKLSGFVM

-740 RQSEILGW
+740 RQADILGW
-748 LYEYTNIANTL
+748 LYENTNIASTL
-759 AEGEAVDF
+759 AEGQAVDF

-782 KYYLAKIA
+782 KYYLAKLA
-790 ADNGQCLAILNS
+790 ADNGQCLAILNA
-802 PSYRQLELSA
+802 PSYRQLELSV
-812 EPSFA
+812 EPSFS
-817 DAVTK
+817 DLTTK

-836 LNPTKTF
+836 LNPTTTF
-843 KFVDEDVNGVPMG
+843 KFVDEEVNGVPMA

-866 IVNDGGRNK
+866 IVNDNGRNK
-875 SVPPAAFVAN
+875 SVPPAAYVAN

-890 FEAGRPF
+890 YEAGRPF
-897 SIVAGKNGVL
+897 SIVAGKNGIL

-916 YELSQEDRDQLEPAG
+916 YELSQEDRDYLEPAG
-931 FNLIVRRRGFGI
+931 YNLIVRRRGFGI
-943 MVFSNNT
+943 MVFTNNT

-997 LVEGYLERVKN
+997 LVEGYLDRAKN
-1008 AQGISTYTVVFDST
+1008 AQGVASYTVVFDST

-1062 SSESTG
+1062 SSEATG

>member
-32 TGRLIIGSSKRGP
+32 TGRLVIGSSKRGP

-51 LSDLNSAVAVYG
+51 LSDLNSALAVYG
-63 EKDTKLESRG
+63 ERDTKLESKG

-84 RRGPV
+84 RKGPV
-89 FALNVLPTDDTLD
+89 YALNVLPTDDTLD
-102 KVKFATFNTES
+102 KVTFATFNTES
-113 ASFSS
+113 ASFNS
-118 DLGAA
+118 DFNAS

-129 SSFFNTQKLWFTDED
+129 SSFFNTQKLWYADED

-151 NALGPEDD
+151 NALSSEDD

-172 ITVWAKLADVSGYDV
+172 VTVWAKLADVSGYDV

-202 IPTYL
+202 IPSYL

-215 YIVEVIAVEGEWTDN
+215 YIIELIAVEGDWSDN
-230 VRLANDPVFK
+230 MRLSTDPVYK
-240 SYFNEKGLIMSKL
+240 TYFNEKGLIMSKL
-253 NGFLNLREVKVV
+253 NGFLNLREVKNI
-265 ARVNGSLIPQFKD
+265 ARVNGSIIPQFKD
-278 PSGSD
+278 ATGSD

-313 ETAFANANMD
+313 DTVFANASMD

-331 HGYSDLIAADDQDY
+331 HGYTDLIAADFQDY
-345 FIDNGFTGNYTDANA
+345 FIDNGFIGDYTDANA

-382 ANDSSRVV
+382 VSDSSRVV
-390 TESGNQI
+390 TENGNQI
-397 IIAREGTQLYA
+397 IIAREGTQLYN
-408 AWDNGFLVTGNGF
+408 AWYDGFIVTGNGF
-421 ILTQNGT
+421 ITTQNGT
-428 AATKYIKIE
+428 VASKYLKVE
-437 GGYTEVV
+437 SGFTEVV
-444 ANVTKNYIKIKAY
+444 NLVTKSYIKIKCF
-457 DNVALTNQTATIP
+457 DNVALTNQSATIP
-470 VITVGPDTF
+470 VITVVDTF
-479 VKISLDIHAANST
+479 VKLSLDIHGTSTT
-492 TKVFDFAAELAAE
+492 TKVFDFATELTANNNGL
-505 DVPTEISTTKLAL
+505 EITTTKTAL
-518 NKIEMKVLAS
+518 NKIEMKVLSS
-528 TSVTVGSGQPTVTA
+528 TSVTIGSGSPAVTA
-542 NNAAYLAEVSEFVK
+542 SNAAYLDSVTEFVK
-556 PNHFVKAKANG
+556 PNHYVKAKANG
-567 NGRTRFLKIVSV
+567 AKRSRFLKIVSV
-579 AGTTEI
+579 AGADEI
-585 GAPTTVVTPAVPA
+585 SSASVVTAAVPA
-598 VNETNIA
+598 VNETAIA
-605 VDSFNTGATTI
+605 VNSFITGATTI
-616 TLSANNANIVIGCT
+616 TLTAANANIVIGCT
-630 VSGTGIAANTT
+630 VAGTGIAANTT
-641 ITNKVGLVLT
+641 VTNKVGNVLT
-651 LSAATTAA
+651 LSAATTAG
-659 SSGTYT
+659 SGGTYT
-665 FTKAAIAAVNTVTVK
+665 FTKALVAAFTTVTTK
-680 TFKKFLV
+680 TYKKFTV
-687 TTLVPTDA
+687 TTLVPSDS
-695 TILGIDIDSLIVFH
+695 TIIGVDIDTDIIFH
-709 KGIKN
+709 KGIRN
-714 YISSVKGIVLSGFTM
+714 YITSSKGVKLSGFVM

-740 RQSEILGW
+740 RQADILGW
-748 LYEYTNIANTL
+748 LYENTNIASTL
-759 AEGEAVDF
+759 AEGQAVDF

-782 KYYLAKIA
+782 KYYLAKLA
-790 ADNGQCLAILNS
+790 ADNGQCLAILNA
-802 PSYRQLELSA
+802 PSYRQLELSV
-812 EPSFA
+812 EPSFS
-817 DAVTK
+817 DLTTK

-836 LNPTKTF
+836 LNPTTTF
-843 KFVDEDVNGVPMG
+843 KFVDEEVNGVPMA

-866 IVNDGGRNK
+866 IVNDNGRNK
-875 SVPPAAFVAN
+875 SVPPAAYVAN

-890 FEAGRPF
+890 YEAGRPF
-897 SIVAGKNGVL
+897 SIVAGKNGIL

-916 YELSQEDRDQLEPAG
+916 YELSQEDRDYLEPVG
-931 FNLIVRRRGFGI
+931 YNLIVRRRGFGI
-943 MVFSNNT
+943 MVFTNNT

-997 LVEGYLERVKN
+997 LVEGYLDRAKN
-1008 AQGISTYTVVFDST
+1008 AQGVASYTVVFDST

-1062 SSESTG
+1062 SSEATG

>member
-32 TGRLIIGSSKRGP
+32 TGRLVIGSSKRGP

-51 LSDLNSAVAVYG
+51 LSDLNSALAVYG
-63 EKDTKLESRG
+63 ERDTKLESKG

-84 RRGPV
+84 RKGPV
-89 FALNVLPTDDTLD
+89 YALNVLPTDDTLD
-102 KVKFATFNTES
+102 KVTFATFNTES
-113 ASFSS
+113 ASFNS
-118 DLGAA
+118 DFNAS

-129 SSFFNTQKLWFTDED
+129 SSFFNTQKLWYADED

-151 NALGPEDD
+151 NALGSEDD

-172 ITVWAKLADVSGYDV
+172 VTVWAKLADVSGYDV

-202 IPTYL
+202 IPSYL

-215 YIVEVIAVEGEWTDN
+215 YIIELIAVEGDWSDN
-230 VRLANDPVFK
+230 MRLSTDPVYK
-240 SYFNEKGLIMSKL
+240 TYFNEKGLIMSKL
-253 NGFLNLREVKVV
+253 NGFLNLREVKNI
-265 ARVNGSLIPQFKD
+265 ARVNGSIIPQFKD
-278 PSGSD
+278 ATGSD

-313 ETAFANANMD
+313 DTVFANASMD

-331 HGYSDLIAADDQDY
+331 HGYMDLIAADYQDY
-345 FIDNGFTGNYTDANA
+345 FIDNGFIGDYTDANA

-382 ANDSSRVV
+382 VSDSSRVV
-390 TESGNQI
+390 TENSNQI
-397 IIAREGTQLYA
+397 IIAREGTQLYN
-408 AWDNGFLVTGNGF
+408 AWYDGFIVTGNGF
-421 ILTQNGT
+421 ITTQNGT
-428 AATKYIKIE
+428 TASKYLKVE
-437 GGYTEVV
+437 SGFTEVV
-444 ANVTKNYIKIKAY
+444 NLVTKSYIKIKCF

-470 VITVGPDTF
+470 VITVVDTF
-479 VKISLDIHAANST
+479 VKISLDIHGTSTTTKIFDFATELTANST
-492 TKVFDFAAELAAE
+492 GL
-505 DVPTEISTTKLAL
+505 EITTTKTAL
-518 NKIEMKVLAS
+518 NKIEMKVLSS
-528 TSVTVGSGQPTVTA
+528 TSVTIGSGSPTVTA
-542 NNAAYLAEVSEFVK
+542 NNAAYLAEVTEFVK
-556 PNHFVKAKANG
+556 PNHYVKAKANG
-567 NGRTRFLKIVSV
+567 AKRSRFLKILSV
-579 AGTTEI
+579 AGADEI
-585 GAPTTVVTPAVPA
+585 SSASVVTAAIPA
-598 VNETNIA
+598 VNETAIA
-605 VDSFNTGATTI
+605 VDTFIAAATTI
-616 TLSANNANIVIGCT
+616 TLTAANANIVIGCT
-630 VSGTGIAANTT
+630 VAGTGIAASTT
-641 ITNKVGLVLT
+641 VTNKVGNVLT
-651 LSAATTAA
+651 LSAATTAG
-659 SSGTYT
+659 SGGTYT
-665 FTKAAIAAVNTVTVK
+665 FTKALVAAFTTVTTK
-680 TFKKFLV
+680 TYKKFTV
-687 TTLVPTDA
+687 TTLVPSDS
-695 TILGIDIDSLIVFH
+695 TIIGVDIDTNIIFH
-709 KGIKN
+709 KGIRN
-714 YISSVKGIVLSGFTM
+714 YITSSKGVMLSGFVM

-740 RQSEILGW
+740 RQADILGW
-748 LYEYTNIANTL
+748 LYENTNIASTL
-759 AEGEAVDF
+759 AEGQAVDF

-782 KYYLAKIA
+782 KYYLAKLA
-790 ADNGQCLAILNS
+790 ADNGQCLAILNA
-802 PSYRQLELSA
+802 PSYRQLELSV
-812 EPSFA
+812 EPSFS
-817 DAVTK
+817 DLTTK

-836 LNPTKTF
+836 LNPTTTF
-843 KFVDEDVNGVPMG
+843 KFVDEEINGVPMA
-856 SYAAYFMPNL
+856 SYAAYFLPNL
-866 IVNDGGRNK
+866 IVNDNGRNK
-875 SVPPAAFVAN
+875 SVPPAAYVAN

-890 FEAGRPF
+890 YEAGRPF
-897 SIVAGKNGVL
+897 SIVAGKNGIL

-916 YELSQEDRDQLEPAG
+916 YELSQEDRDYLEPVG
-931 FNLIVRRRGFGI
+931 YNLIVRRRGFGI
-943 MVFSNNT
+943 MVFTNNT

-997 LVEGYLERVKN
+997 LVEGYLERAKN
-1008 AQGISTYTVVFDST
+1008 AQGVSSYTVVFDST

-1045 IHKFINRIT
+1045 VHKFINRIT

-1062 SSESTG
+1062 SSEATG

>member
-32 TGRLIIGSSKRGP
+32 TGRIIIGSSKRGP

-51 LSDLNSAVAVYG
+51 LSDLNSALAVYG
-63 EKDTKLESRG
+63 ERDTKLESKG

-84 RRGPV
+84 RKGPV
-89 FALNVLPTDDTLD
+89 YALNVLPTDDTLD
-102 KVKFATFNTES
+102 KVTFATFNTES
-113 ASFSS
+113 ASFNS
-118 DLGAA
+118 DFTAS

-129 SSFFNTQKLWFTDED
+129 SSFFNTQKLWYADED

-151 NALGPEDD
+151 NALSSEDD

-172 ITVWAKLADVSGYDV
+172 VTVWAKLADVAGYDV
-187 TVKEY
+187 TIKEY
-192 YKVTGGDKVT
+192 YKITGGDRVT

-215 YIVEVIAVEGEWTDN
+215 YMIELIAVEGDWTDN
-230 VRLANDPVFK
+230 VRLANDPVYK
-240 SYFNEKGLIMSKL
+240 TYFNERGIIMSKI
-253 NGFLNLREVKVV
+253 NGFLNLREVKNI
-265 ARVNGSLIPQFKD
+265 ARVNGSIIPQFKD
-278 PSGSD
+278 ASGAD

-313 ETAFANANMD
+313 ETAFANASMD

-331 HGYSDLIAADDQDY
+331 HGYMDLIAADFQDY
-345 FIDNGFTGNYTDANA
+345 FIDNGFAGDYTDANA

-382 ANDSSRVV
+382 ISDSCRVV
-390 TESGNQI
+390 TENGNQI
-397 IIAREGTQLYA
+397 IIAREGTQLYK
-408 AWDNGFLVTGNGF
+408 AWYDGFIVTGNGF

-428 AATKYIKIE
+428 TASKYVKVE
-437 GGYTEVV
+437 SGFTELV
-444 ANVTKNYIKIKAY
+444 NLVTKSYIKIKCY
-457 DNVALTNQTATIP
+457 DNVALTNQSATIP
-470 VITVGPDTF
+470 VITAVDTF
-479 VKISLDIHAANST
+479 VKLSLDIHGASST
-492 TKVFDFAAELAAE
+492 TKVFDFATELVATNNVAEI
-505 DVPTEISTTKLAL
+505 TTTKTAL
-518 NKIEMKVLAS
+518 NKIEMNVLSS
-528 TSVTVGSGQPTVTA
+528 TSVTVGNASPVVTA
-542 NNAAYLAEVSEFVK
+542 SNASYLADVAEFVK
-556 PNHFVKAKANG
+556 PNHYVKAKANG
-567 NGRTRFLKIVSV
+567 ASRSRFLKIVSV
-579 AGTTEI
+579 AGTDVITSSS
-585 GAPTTVVTPAVPA
+585 VVTPAVPA
-598 VNETNIA
+598 VNESGIA
-605 VDSFNTGATTI
+605 VDAFIAAANSI
-616 TLSANNANIVIGCT
+616 TLSAANANIVIGCAVT
-630 VSGTGIAANTT
+630 GTGIAPGTT
-641 ITNKVGLVLT
+641 VTNKVGLVLT
-651 LSAATTAA
+651 LSTPTTGV
-659 SSGTYT
+659 SGGTYT
-665 FTKAAIAAVNTVTVK
+665 FTKALVAGYTTVTTK
-680 TFKKFLV
+680 TYKKFVV
-687 TTLVPTDA
+687 TTLVPSDS
-695 TILGIDIDSLIVFH
+695 TIIGVDIDTNMIFH

-714 YISSVKGIVLSGFTM
+714 YITSSKGVKLSGFTM
-729 RDAQLPNGTAT
+729 RDAQLPNGTAS
-740 RQSEILGW
+740 RQADILGW
-748 LYEYTNIANTL
+748 LYENTNIASTL
-759 AEGEAVDF
+759 AEGQAVDF

-774 EGDISGSS
+774 EGEISGAS

-790 ADNGQCLAILNS
+790 ADNGQCLAILNA
-802 PSYRQLELSA
+802 PSYRQLELSV

-817 DAVTK
+817 DATTK

-836 LNPTKTF
+836 LNPTTTF
-843 KFVDEDVNGVPMG
+843 KFVDEEVNGVPMA

-866 IVNDGGRNK
+866 IVNDNGRNK
-875 SVPPAAFVAN
+875 SVPPAAYVAN

-897 SIVAGKNGVL
+897 SIVAGKNGIL

-916 YELSQEDRDQLEPAG
+916 YELSQEDRDYLEPAG
-931 FNLIVRRRGFGI
+931 YNLIVRRRGFGI
-943 MVFSNNT
+943 MVFTNNT

-997 LVEGYLERVKN
+997 LVEGYLERAKN
-1008 AQGISTYTVVFDST
+1008 AQGIASYTVVFDST
-1022 NNGPEVLSANSA
+1022 NNGPEILSANSA

-1054 ITRVGGGL
+1054 ITRAGGGL
-1062 SSESTG
+1062 SSEATG

>member
-32 TGRLIIGSSKRGP
+32 TGRLVIGSSKRGP

-51 LSDLNSAVAVYG
+51 LTDLNSALAVYG
-63 EKDTKLESRG
+63 ERDTKLEGKG

-84 RRGPV
+84 RKGPV
-89 FALNVLPTDDTLD
+89 YALNVLPTDDTLD
-102 KVKFATFNTES
+102 KVTFATFNTES
-113 ASFSS
+113 ASFNS
-118 DLGAA
+118 DFSAV

-129 SSFFNTQKLWFTDED
+129 SSFFNTQKLWYTDED

-151 NALGPEDD
+151 NALSSEDD

-172 ITVWAKLADVSGYDV
+172 VTVWAKLADVSGYDV

-192 YKVTGGDKVT
+192 YKITGGDKVT
-202 IPTYL
+202 IPSYL

-215 YIVEVIAVEGEWTDN
+215 YMIELIAVEGDWTDN
-230 VRLANDPVFK
+230 VRLSNDPVYK
-240 SYFNEKGLIMSKL
+240 TYFNERGLIMSRI
-253 NGFLNLREVKVV
+253 NGFLNLREVKRV
-265 ARVNGSLIPQFKD
+265 AQVNGSIIPQFKD
-278 PSGSD
+278 ASGAD

-304 ENKIELIDL
+304 ENKIDLIDL
-313 ETAFANANMD
+313 ESAFANASMD

-331 HGYSDLIAADDQDY
+331 HGYMDLIAADGQDY
-345 FIDNGFTGNYTDANA
+345 FIDNGFTGDYSDANA

-375 VFEVTTG
+375 VFEVTNG
-382 ANDSSRVV
+382 ANDSCRVV
-390 TESGNQI
+390 TEAGNQI
-397 IIAREGTQLYA
+397 IIAREGSQLYK
-408 AWDNGFLVTGNGF
+408 AWADGFVVTGNGF
-421 ILTQNGT
+421 ITTQGGT
-428 AATKYIKIE
+428 TASKYIKVE
-437 GGYTEVV
+437 SGNTEVV
-444 ANVTKNYIKIKAY
+444 GLVTKNYIKIKSY
-457 DNVALTNQTATIP
+457 DNVALTNQSATIP
-470 VITVGPDTF
+470 VITVVDTF
-479 VKISLDIHAANST
+479 VKISLDIHGTNTT
-492 TKVFDFAAELAAE
+492 TKVFDFATELVAV
-505 DVPTEISTTKLAL
+505 DQVNEITTTKSAL
-518 NKIEMKVLAS
+518 NKIDMKVLSS
-528 TSVTVGSGQPTVTA
+528 TSVTVGSGSPVVTA
-542 NNAAYLAEVSEFVK
+542 NNVAYLAEVTEFVK
-556 PNHFVKAKANG
+556 PNHYVKAKSNG
-567 NGRTRFLKIVSV
+567 SGRTRFLKILSV
-579 AGTTEI
+579 AGGTELS
-585 GAPTTVVTPAVPA
+585 TNSVTTPAV
-598 VNETNIA
+598 NQTGIA
-605 VDSFNTGATTI
+605 VDTFLTGATQI
-616 TLSANNANIVIGCT
+616 TLTAANAAIVVGCT
-630 VSGTGIAANTT
+630 VVGTGIAPNTT
-641 ITNKVGLVLT
+641 ITNKTGNVLT
-651 LSAATTAA
+651 LSNATTAGD
-659 SSGTYT
+659 SGTYN
-665 FTKAAIAAVNTVTVK
+665 FTRAAFTTVTNK
-680 TFKKFLV
+680 TYRKFTV
-687 TTLVPTDA
+687 TTLVPSDA
-695 TILGIDIDSLIVFH
+695 TVIGVDIDTNIIFH
-709 KGIKN
+709 KGIRN
-714 YISSVKGIVLSGFTM
+714 YISSTKGVKLGGFTM
-729 RDAQLPNGTAT
+729 RDAQLPNGTSN

-748 LYEYTNIANTL
+748 LYENTNIPSTL
-759 AEGEAVDF
+759 AEGQAVDF

-782 KYYLAKIA
+782 KYYLAKMA
-790 ADNGQCLAILNS
+790 ADNGQCLAILNA
-802 PSYRQLELSA
+802 PSYRQLELST

-817 DAVTK
+817 DTTTK

-836 LNPTKTF
+836 LNPTTTL
-843 KFVDEDVNGVPMG
+843 KFVDEEVNGVPMA

-866 IVNDGGRNK
+866 IVNDNGRNK
-875 SVPPAAFVAN
+875 SVPPAAYVAN

-897 SIVAGKNGVL
+897 SIVAGKNGIL

-916 YELSQEDRDQLEPAG
+916 YELSQEDRDYLEPAG
-931 FNLIVRRRGFGI
+931 YNLIVRRRGFGI
-943 MVFSNNT
+943 MIFTNNT

-958 LNNTHVREALATI
+958 LNNTHVREALSTI

-997 LVEGYLERVKN
+997 LVEGYLDRAQN
-1008 AQGISTYTVVFDST
+1008 AQGVSSYTVVFDST

-1062 SSESTG
+1062 ASEATG

>member
-32 TGRLIIGSSKRGP
+32 TGRLVIGSSKRGP

-51 LSDLNSAVAVYG
+51 LSDLNSALAVYG
-63 EKDTKLESRG
+63 ERDTKLESKG

-89 FALNVLPTDDTLD
+89 YALNVLPTDDTLD
-102 KVKFATFNTES
+102 KVTFATFNTES
-113 ASFSS
+113 ASFNS
-118 DLGAA
+118 DFNAS

-129 SSFFNTQKLWFTDED
+129 SSFFNTQKLWYADED

-151 NALGPEDD
+151 NALGSEDD

-172 ITVWAKLADVSGYDV
+172 VTVWAKLADVSGYDV

-202 IPTYL
+202 IPSYL

-215 YIVEVIAVEGEWTDN
+215 YIIELIAVEGDWSDN
-230 VRLANDPVFK
+230 MRLSTDPVYK
-240 SYFNEKGLIMSKL
+240 TYFNEKGLIMSKL
-253 NGFLNLREVKVV
+253 NGFLNLREVKNI
-265 ARVNGSLIPQFKD
+265 ARVNGSIIPQFKD
-278 PSGSD
+278 AAGSD

-313 ETAFANANMD
+313 DTVFANASMD

-331 HGYSDLIAADDQDY
+331 HGYTDLIAADFQDY
-345 FIDNGFTGNYTDANA
+345 FIDNGFTGDYTDANA

-382 ANDSSRVV
+382 VSDSSRVV
-390 TESGNQI
+390 TENGNQI
-397 IIAREGTQLYA
+397 IIAREGTQLYN
-408 AWDNGFLVTGNGF
+408 AWYDGFIVTGNGF
-421 ILTQNGT
+421 ITTQNGT
-428 AATKYIKIE
+428 VASKYLKVE
-437 GGYTEVV
+437 SGFTEVV
-444 ANVTKNYIKIKAY
+444 NLVTKSYIKIKCF
-457 DNVALTNQTATIP
+457 DNVALTNQSATIP
-470 VITVGPDTF
+470 VITVVDTF
-479 VKISLDIHAANST
+479 VKLSLDIHGTST
-492 TKVFDFAAELAAE
+492 TTKIFDFATELTANNNGL
-505 DVPTEISTTKLAL
+505 EITTTKTAL
-518 NKIEMKVLAS
+518 NKIEMKVLSS
-528 TSVTVGSGQPTVTA
+528 TSVTIGSGSPAVTA
-542 NNAAYLAEVSEFVK
+542 SNAAYLASVTEFVK
-556 PNHFVKAKANG
+556 PNHYVKAKANG
-567 NGRTRFLKIVSV
+567 AKRSRFLKIVSV
-579 AGTTEI
+579 AGADEI
-585 GAPTTVVTPAVPA
+585 SSASVVTAAVPA
-598 VNETNIA
+598 VNETAIA
-605 VDSFNTGATTI
+605 VDTFIAAAATI
-616 TLSANNANIVIGCT
+616 TLTAANANIVIGCT
-630 VSGTGIAANTT
+630 VAGTGIAASTT
-641 ITNKVGLVLT
+641 VTNKVGNVLT
-651 LSAATTAA
+651 LSAATTAG
-659 SSGTYT
+659 SGGTYT
-665 FTKAAIAAVNTVTVK
+665 FTKALVAAFTTVTTK
-680 TFKKFLV
+680 TYKKFTV
-687 TTLVPTDA
+687 TTLVPSDSA
-695 TILGIDIDSLIVFH
+695 IIGVDIDTDIIFH
-709 KGIKN
+709 KGIRN
-714 YISSVKGIVLSGFTM
+714 YITSSKGVKLSGFVM

-740 RQSEILGW
+740 RQADILGW
-748 LYEYTNIANTL
+748 LYENTNIASTL
-759 AEGEAVDF
+759 AEGQAVDF

-782 KYYLAKIA
+782 KYYLAKLA
-790 ADNGQCLAILNS
+790 ADNGQCLAILNA
-802 PSYRQLELSA
+802 PSYRQLELSV
-812 EPSFA
+812 EPSFS
-817 DAVTK
+817 DLTTK

-836 LNPTKTF
+836 LNPTTTF
-843 KFVDEDVNGVPMG
+843 KFVDEEVNGVPMA

-866 IVNDGGRNK
+866 IVNDNGRNK
-875 SVPPAAFVAN
+875 SVPPAAYVAN

-890 FEAGRPF
+890 YEAGRPF
-897 SIVAGKNGVL
+897 SIVAGKNGIL

-916 YELSQEDRDQLEPAG
+916 YELSQEDRDYLEPVG
-931 FNLIVRRRGFGI
+931 YNLIVRRRGFGI
-943 MVFSNNT
+943 MVFTNNT

-997 LVEGYLERVKN
+997 LVEGYLDRAKN
-1008 AQGISTYTVVFDST
+1008 AQGVASYTVVFDST

-1062 SSESTG
+1062 SSEATG

>member
-32 TGRLIIGSSKRGP
+32 TGRLVIGSSKRGP

-51 LSDLNSAVAVYG
+51 LSDLNSALAVYG
-63 EKDTKLESRG
+63 ERDTKLESKG

-84 RRGPV
+84 RKGPV
-89 FALNVLPTDDTLD
+89 YALNVLPTDDTLD
-102 KVKFATFNTES
+102 KVTFATFNTES
-113 ASFSS
+113 ASFNS
-118 DLGAA
+118 DFNAS

-129 SSFFNTQKLWFTDED
+129 SSFFNTQKLWYADED

-151 NALGPEDD
+151 NALSSEDD

-172 ITVWAKLADVSGYDV
+172 VTVWAKLADVSGYDV

-202 IPTYL
+202 IPSYL

-215 YIVEVIAVEGEWTDN
+215 YIIELIAVEGDWSDN
-230 VRLANDPVFK
+230 MRLSTDPVYK
-240 SYFNEKGLIMSKL
+240 TYFNEKGLIMSKL
-253 NGFLNLREVKVV
+253 NGFLNLREVKNI
-265 ARVNGSLIPQFKD
+265 ARVNGSIIPQFKD
-278 PSGSD
+278 ATGSD

-313 ETAFANANMD
+313 DTVFANASMD

-331 HGYSDLIAADDQDY
+331 HGYTDLIAADFQDY
-345 FIDNGFTGNYTDANA
+345 FIDNGFIGDYTDANA

-382 ANDSSRVV
+382 VSDSSRVV
-390 TESGNQI
+390 TENGNQI
-397 IIAREGTQLYA
+397 IIAREGTQLYN
-408 AWDNGFLVTGNGF
+408 AWYDGFIVTGNGF
-421 ILTQNGT
+421 ITTQNGT
-428 AATKYIKIE
+428 VASKYLKVE
-437 GGYTEVV
+437 SGFTEVV
-444 ANVTKNYIKIKAY
+444 NLVTKSYIKIKCF
-457 DNVALTNQTATIP
+457 DNVALTNQSATIP
-470 VITVGPDTF
+470 VITVVDTF
-479 VKISLDIHAANST
+479 VKLSLDIHGTSTT
-492 TKVFDFAAELAAE
+492 TKVFDFATELTANNNGL
-505 DVPTEISTTKLAL
+505 EITTTKTAL
-518 NKIEMKVLAS
+518 NKIEMKVLSS
-528 TSVTVGSGQPTVTA
+528 TSVTIGSGSPAVTA
-542 NNAAYLAEVSEFVK
+542 SNAAYLDSVTEFVK
-556 PNHFVKAKANG
+556 PNHYVKAKANG
-567 NGRTRFLKIVSV
+567 AKRSRFLKIVSV
-579 AGTTEI
+579 AGADEI
-585 GAPTTVVTPAVPA
+585 SSASVVTAAVPA
-598 VNETNIA
+598 VNETAIA
-605 VDSFNTGATTI
+605 VNSFITGATTI
-616 TLSANNANIVIGCT
+616 TLTAANANIVIGCT
-630 VSGTGIAANTT
+630 VAGTGIAANTT
-641 ITNKVGLVLT
+641 VTNKVGNVLT
-651 LSAATTAA
+651 LSAATTAG
-659 SSGTYT
+659 SGGTYT
-665 FTKAAIAAVNTVTVK
+665 FTKALVAAFTTVTTK
-680 TFKKFLV
+680 TYKKFTV
-687 TTLVPTDA
+687 TTLVPSDSA
-695 TILGIDIDSLIVFH
+695 IIGVDIDTDIIFH
-709 KGIKN
+709 KGIRN
-714 YISSVKGIVLSGFTM
+714 YITSSKGVKLSGFVM

-740 RQSEILGW
+740 RQADILGW
-748 LYEYTNIANTL
+748 LYENTNIASTL
-759 AEGEAVDF
+759 AEGQAVDF

-782 KYYLAKIA
+782 KYYLAKLA
-790 ADNGQCLAILNS
+790 ADNGQCLAILNA
-802 PSYRQLELSA
+802 PSYRQLELSV
-812 EPSFA
+812 EPSFS
-817 DAVTK
+817 DLTTK

-836 LNPTKTF
+836 LNPTTTF
-843 KFVDEDVNGVPMG
+843 KFVDEEVNGVPMA

-866 IVNDGGRNK
+866 IVNDNGRNK
-875 SVPPAAFVAN
+875 SVPPAAYVAN

-890 FEAGRPF
+890 YEAGRPF
-897 SIVAGKNGVL
+897 SIVAGKNGIL

-916 YELSQEDRDQLEPAG
+916 YELSQEDRDYLEPVG
-931 FNLIVRRRGFGI
+931 YNLIVRRRGFGI
-943 MVFSNNT
+943 MVFTNNT

-997 LVEGYLERVKN
+997 LVEGYLDRAKN
-1008 AQGISTYTVVFDST
+1008 AQGVASYTVVFDST

-1062 SSESTG
+1062 SSEATV
-1068 FIPSF
+1068 FFPSF

>member
-32 TGRLIIGSSKRGP
+32 TGRLVIGSSKRGP

-51 LSDLNSAVAVYG
+51 LSDLNSALAVYG
-63 EKDTKLESRG
+63 ERDTKLESKG

-84 RRGPV
+84 RKGPV
-89 FALNVLPTDDTLD
+89 YALNVLPTDDTLD
-102 KVKFATFNTES
+102 KVTFATFNTES
-113 ASFSS
+113 ASFNS
-118 DLGAA
+118 DFNAS

-129 SSFFNTQKLWFTDED
+129 SSFFNTQKLWYADED

-151 NALGPEDD
+151 NALSSEDD

-172 ITVWAKLADVSGYDV
+172 VTVWAKLADVSGYDV

-202 IPTYL
+202 IPSYL

-215 YIVEVIAVEGEWTDN
+215 YIIELIAVEGDWSDN
-230 VRLANDPVFK
+230 MRLSTDPVYK
-240 SYFNEKGLIMSKL
+240 TYFNEKGLIMSKL
-253 NGFLNLREVKVV
+253 NGFLNLREVKNI
-265 ARVNGSLIPQFKD
+265 ARVNGSIIPQFKD
-278 PSGSD
+278 ATGSD

-313 ETAFANANMD
+313 DTVFANASMD

-331 HGYSDLIAADDQDY
+331 HGYTDLIAADFQDY
-345 FIDNGFTGNYTDANA
+345 FIDNGFTGDYTDANA

-382 ANDSSRVV
+382 VSDSSRVV
-390 TESGNQI
+390 TENGNQI
-397 IIAREGTQLYA
+397 IIAREGTQLYN
-408 AWDNGFLVTGNGF
+408 AWYDGFIVTGNGF
-421 ILTQNGT
+421 ITTQNGT
-428 AATKYIKIE
+428 VASKYLKVE
-437 GGYTEVV
+437 SGFTEVV
-444 ANVTKNYIKIKAY
+444 NLVTKSYIKIKCF
-457 DNVALTNQTATIP
+457 DNVALTNQSATIP
-470 VITVGPDTF
+470 VITVVDTF
-479 VKISLDIHAANST
+479 VKLSLDIHGTSTT
-492 TKVFDFAAELAAE
+492 TKVFDFATELTANNNGL
-505 DVPTEISTTKLAL
+505 EITTTKTAL
-518 NKIEMKVLAS
+518 NKIEMKVLSS
-528 TSVTVGSGQPTVTA
+528 TSVTIGSGSPAVTA
-542 NNAAYLAEVSEFVK
+542 SNAAYLASVTEFVK
-556 PNHFVKAKANG
+556 PNHYVKAKANG
-567 NGRTRFLKIVSV
+567 AKRSRFLKIVSV
-579 AGTTEI
+579 AGADEI
-585 GAPTTVVTPAVPA
+585 SSASVVTAAVPA
-598 VNETNIA
+598 VNETAIA
-605 VDSFNTGATTI
+605 VDTFIAAANTI
-616 TLSANNANIVIGCT
+616 TLTAANANIVIGCT
-630 VSGTGIAANTT
+630 VAGTGIAANTT
-641 ITNKVGLVLT
+641 VTNKVGNVLT
-651 LSAATTAA
+651 LSAATTAG
-659 SSGTYT
+659 SGGTYT
-665 FTKAAIAAVNTVTVK
+665 FTKALVAAFTTVTTK
-680 TFKKFLV
+680 TYKKFTV
-687 TTLVPTDA
+687 TTLVPSDSA
-695 TILGIDIDSLIVFH
+695 IIGVDIDTDIIFH
-709 KGIKN
+709 KGIRN
-714 YISSVKGIVLSGFTM
+714 YITSSKGVKLSGFVM

-740 RQSEILGW
+740 RQADILGW
-748 LYEYTNIANTL
+748 LYENTNIASTL
-759 AEGEAVDF
+759 AEGQAVDF

-782 KYYLAKIA
+782 KYYLAKLA
-790 ADNGQCLAILNS
+790 ADNGQCLAILNA
-802 PSYRQLELSA
+802 PSYRQLELSV
-812 EPSFA
+812 EPSFS
-817 DAVTK
+817 DLTTK

-836 LNPTKTF
+836 LNPTTTF
-843 KFVDEDVNGVPMG
+843 KFVDEEVNGVPMA

-866 IVNDGGRNK
+866 IVNDNGRNK
-875 SVPPAAFVAN
+875 SVPPAAYVAN

-890 FEAGRPF
+890 YEAGRPF
-897 SIVAGKNGVL
+897 SIVAGKNGIL

-916 YELSQEDRDQLEPAG
+916 YELSQEDRDYLEPVG
-931 FNLIVRRRGFGI
+931 YNLIVRRRGFGI
-943 MVFSNNT
+943 MVFTNNT

-997 LVEGYLERVKN
+997 LVEGYLDRAKN
-1008 AQGISTYTVVFDST
+1008 AQGVASYTVVFDST

-1062 SSESTG
+1062 SSEATG

>member
-32 TGRLIIGSSKRGP
+32 TGRLVIGSSKRGP

-51 LSDLNSAVAVYG
+51 LSDLNSALAVYG
-63 EKDTKLESRG
+63 ERDTKLESKG

-84 RRGPV
+84 RKGPV
-89 FALNVLPTDDTLD
+89 YALNVLPTDDTLD
-102 KVKFATFNTES
+102 KVTFATFNTES
-113 ASFSS
+113 ASFNS
-118 DLGAA
+118 DFNAS

-129 SSFFNTQKLWFTDED
+129 SSFFNTQKLWYADED

-151 NALGPEDD
+151 NALGSEDD

-172 ITVWAKLADVSGYDV
+172 VTVWAKLADVSGYDV

-202 IPTYL
+202 IPSYL

-215 YIVEVIAVEGEWTDN
+215 YIIELIAVEGDWSDN
-230 VRLANDPVFK
+230 MRLSTDPVYK
-240 SYFNEKGLIMSKL
+240 TYFNEKGLIMSKL
-253 NGFLNLREVKVV
+253 NGFLNLREVKNI
-265 ARVNGSLIPQFKD
+265 ARVNGSIIPQFKD
-278 PSGSD
+278 AAGSD

-313 ETAFANANMD
+313 DTVFANASMD

-331 HGYSDLIAADDQDY
+331 HGYTDLIAADFQDY
-345 FIDNGFTGNYTDANA
+345 FIDNGFTGDYTDANA

-382 ANDSSRVV
+382 VSDSSRVV
-390 TESGNQI
+390 TENGNQI
-397 IIAREGTQLYA
+397 IIAREGTQLYN
-408 AWDNGFLVTGNGF
+408 AWYDGFIVTGNGF
-421 ILTQNGT
+421 ITTQNGT
-428 AATKYIKIE
+428 VASKYLKVE
-437 GGYTEVV
+437 SGFTEVV
-444 ANVTKNYIKIKAY
+444 NLVTKSYIKIKCF
-457 DNVALTNQTATIP
+457 DNVALTNQSATIP
-470 VITVGPDTF
+470 VITVVDTF
-479 VKISLDIHAANST
+479 VKLSLDIHGTST
-492 TKVFDFAAELAAE
+492 TTKIFDFATELTANNNGL
-505 DVPTEISTTKLAL
+505 EITTTKTAL
-518 NKIEMKVLAS
+518 NKIEMKVLSS
-528 TSVTVGSGQPTVTA
+528 TSVTIGSGSPAVTA
-542 NNAAYLAEVSEFVK
+542 SNAAYLASVTEFVK
-556 PNHFVKAKANG
+556 PNHYVKAKANG
-567 NGRTRFLKIVSV
+567 AKRSRFLKIVSV
-579 AGTTEI
+579 AGADEI
-585 GAPTTVVTPAVPA
+585 SSASVVTAAVPA
-598 VNETNIA
+598 VNETAIA
-605 VDSFNTGATTI
+605 VDTFIAAAATI
-616 TLSANNANIVIGCT
+616 TLTAANANIVIGCS
-630 VSGTGIAANTT
+630 VSGTGIASSTT
-641 ITNKVGLVLT
+641 VTNKVGNVLT
-651 LSAATTAA
+651 LSAATTAG
-659 SSGTYT
+659 SGGTYT
-665 FTKAAIAAVNTVTVK
+665 FTKALVAAFTTVTTK
-680 TFKKFLV
+680 TYKKFTV
-687 TTLVPTDA
+687 TTLVPSDSA
-695 TILGIDIDSLIVFH
+695 IIGVDIDTDIIFH
-709 KGIKN
+709 KGIRN
-714 YISSVKGIVLSGFTM
+714 YITSSKGVKLSGFVM

-740 RQSEILGW
+740 RQADILGW
-748 LYEYTNIANTL
+748 LYENTNIASTL
-759 AEGEAVDF
+759 AEGQAVDF

-782 KYYLAKIA
+782 KYYLAKLA
-790 ADNGQCLAILNS
+790 ADNGQCLAILNA
-802 PSYRQLELSA
+802 PSYRQLELSV
-812 EPSFA
+812 EPSFS
-817 DAVTK
+817 DLTTK

-836 LNPTKTF
+836 LNPTTTF
-843 KFVDEDVNGVPMG
+843 KFVDEEVNGVPMA

-866 IVNDGGRNK
+866 IVNDNGRNK
-875 SVPPAAFVAN
+875 SVPPAAYVAN

-890 FEAGRPF
+890 YEAGRPF
-897 SIVAGKNGVL
+897 SIVAGKNGIL

-916 YELSQEDRDQLEPAG
+916 YELSQEDRDYLEPVG
-931 FNLIVRRRGFGI
+931 YNLIVRRRGFGI
-943 MVFSNNT
+943 MVFTNNT

-997 LVEGYLERVKN
+997 LVEGYLDRAKN
-1008 AQGISTYTVVFDST
+1008 AQGVASYTVVFDST

-1062 SSESTG
+1062 SSEATG

>member
-32 TGRLIIGSSKRGP
+32 TGRLVIGSSKRGP

-51 LSDLNSAVAVYG
+51 LSDLNSALAVYG
-63 EKDTKLESRG
+63 ERDTKLESKG

-84 RRGPV
+84 RKGPV
-89 FALNVLPTDDTLD
+89 YALNVLPTDDTLD
-102 KVKFATFNTES
+102 KVTFATFNTES
-113 ASFSS
+113 ASFNS
-118 DLGAA
+118 DFNAS

-129 SSFFNTQKLWFTDED
+129 SSFFNTQKLWYADED

-151 NALGPEDD
+151 NALGSEDD

-172 ITVWAKLADVSGYDV
+172 VTVWAKLADVSGYDV

-202 IPTYL
+202 IPSYL

-215 YIVEVIAVEGEWTDN
+215 YIIELIAVEGDWSDN
-230 VRLANDPVFK
+230 MRLSTDPVYK
-240 SYFNEKGLIMSKL
+240 TYFNEKGLIMSKL
-253 NGFLNLREVKVV
+253 NGFLNLREVKNI
-265 ARVNGSLIPQFKD
+265 ARVNGSIIPQFKD
-278 PSGSD
+278 AAGSD

-313 ETAFANANMD
+313 DTVFANASMD

-331 HGYSDLIAADDQDY
+331 HGYTDLIAADFQDY
-345 FIDNGFTGNYTDANA
+345 FIDNGFTGDYTDANA

-382 ANDSSRVV
+382 VSDSSRVV
-390 TESGNQI
+390 TENGNQI
-397 IIAREGTQLYA
+397 IIAREGTQLYN
-408 AWDNGFLVTGNGF
+408 AWYDGFIVTGNGF
-421 ILTQNGT
+421 ITTQNGT
-428 AATKYIKIE
+428 VASKYLKVE
-437 GGYTEVV
+437 SGFTEVV
-444 ANVTKNYIKIKAY
+444 NLVTKSYIKIKCF
-457 DNVALTNQTATIP
+457 DNVALTNQSATIP
-470 VITVGPDTF
+470 VITVVDTF
-479 VKISLDIHAANST
+479 VKLSLDIHGTST
-492 TKVFDFAAELAAE
+492 TTKIFDFATELTANNNGL
-505 DVPTEISTTKLAL
+505 EITTTKTAL
-518 NKIEMKVLAS
+518 NKIEMKVLSS
-528 TSVTVGSGQPTVTA
+528 TSVTIGSGSPAVTA
-542 NNAAYLAEVSEFVK
+542 SNAAYLASVTEFVK
-556 PNHFVKAKANG
+556 PNHYVKAKANG
-567 NGRTRFLKIVSV
+567 AKRSRFLKIVSV
-579 AGTTEI
+579 AGADEI
-585 GAPTTVVTPAVPA
+585 SSASVVTAAVPA
-598 VNETNIA
+598 VNETAIA
-605 VDSFNTGATTI
+605 VDTFIAAANTI
-616 TLSANNANIVIGCT
+616 TLTAANANIVIGCT
-630 VSGTGIAANTT
+630 VAGTGIAANTT
-641 ITNKVGLVLT
+641 VTNKVGNVLT
-651 LSAATTAA
+651 LSAATTAG
-659 SSGTYT
+659 SGGTYT
-665 FTKAAIAAVNTVTVK
+665 FTKALVAAFTTVTTK
-680 TFKKFLV
+680 TYKKFTV
-687 TTLVPTDA
+687 TTLVPSDSA
-695 TILGIDIDSLIVFH
+695 IIGVDIDTDIIFH
-709 KGIKN
+709 KGIRN
-714 YISSVKGIVLSGFTM
+714 YITSSKGVKLSGFVM

-740 RQSEILGW
+740 RQADILGW
-748 LYEYTNIANTL
+748 LYENTNIASTL
-759 AEGEAVDF
+759 AEGQAVDF

-782 KYYLAKIA
+782 KYYLAKLA
-790 ADNGQCLAILNS
+790 ADNGQCLAILNA
-802 PSYRQLELSA
+802 PSYRQLELSV
-812 EPSFA
+812 EPSFS
-817 DAVTK
+817 DLTTK

-836 LNPTKTF
+836 LNPTTTF
-843 KFVDEDVNGVPMG
+843 KFVDEEVNGVPMA

-866 IVNDGGRNK
+866 IVNDNGRNK
-875 SVPPAAFVAN
+875 SVPPAAYVAN

-890 FEAGRPF
+890 YEAGRPF
-897 SIVAGKNGVL
+897 SIVAGKNGIL

-916 YELSQEDRDQLEPAG
+916 YELSQEDRDYLEPVG
-931 FNLIVRRRGFGI
+931 YNLIVRRRGFGI
-943 MVFSNNT
+943 MVFTNNT

-997 LVEGYLERVKN
+997 LVEGYLDRAKN
-1008 AQGISTYTVVFDST
+1008 AQGVASYTVVFDST

-1062 SSESTG
+1062 SSEATG

>member
-32 TGRLIIGSSKRGP
+32 TGRLVIGSSKRGP

-51 LSDLNSAVAVYG
+51 LSDLNSALAVYG
-63 EKDTKLESRG
+63 ERDTKLESKG

-84 RRGPV
+84 RKGPV
-89 FALNVLPTDDTLD
+89 YALNVLPTDDTLD
-102 KVKFATFNTES
+102 KVTFATFNTES
-113 ASFSS
+113 ASFNS
-118 DLGAA
+118 DFNAA

-129 SSFFNTQKLWFTDED
+129 SSFFNTQKLWYADED

-151 NALGPEDD
+151 NALGSEDD

-172 ITVWAKLADVSGYDV
+172 VTVWAKLADVSGYDV

-202 IPTYL
+202 IPSYL

-215 YIVEVIAVEGEWTDN
+215 YIIELIAVEGDWSDN
-230 VRLANDPVFK
+230 MRLSTDPVYK
-240 SYFNEKGLIMSKL
+240 TYFNEKGLIMSKL
-253 NGFLNLREVKVV
+253 NGFLNLREVKNI
-265 ARVNGSLIPQFKD
+265 ARVNGSIIPQFKD
-278 PSGSD
+278 AAGSD

-313 ETAFANANMD
+313 DTVFANASMD

-331 HGYSDLIAADDQDY
+331 HGYTDLIAADFQDY
-345 FIDNGFTGNYTDANA
+345 FIDNGFTGDYTDANA

-382 ANDSSRVV
+382 VSDSSRVV
-390 TESGNQI
+390 TENGNQI
-397 IIAREGTQLYA
+397 IIAREGTQLYN
-408 AWDNGFLVTGNGF
+408 AWYDGFIVTGNGF
-421 ILTQNGT
+421 ITTQNGT
-428 AATKYIKIE
+428 VASKYLKVE
-437 GGYTEVV
+437 SGFTEVV
-444 ANVTKNYIKIKAY
+444 NLVTKSYIKIKCF
-457 DNVALTNQTATIP
+457 DNVALTNQSATIP
-470 VITVGPDTF
+470 VITVVDTF
-479 VKISLDIHAANST
+479 VKLSLDIHGTST
-492 TKVFDFAAELAAE
+492 TTKIFDFATELTANNNGL
-505 DVPTEISTTKLAL
+505 EITTTKTAL
-518 NKIEMKVLAS
+518 NKIEMKVLSS
-528 TSVTVGSGQPTVTA
+528 TSVTIGSGSPAVTA
-542 NNAAYLAEVSEFVK
+542 SNAAYLASVTEFVK
-556 PNHFVKAKANG
+556 PNHYVKAKANG
-567 NGRTRFLKIVSV
+567 AKRSRFLKIVSV
-579 AGTTEI
+579 AGADEI
-585 GAPTTVVTPAVPA
+585 SSASVVTAAVPA
-598 VNETNIA
+598 VNETAIA
-605 VDSFNTGATTI
+605 VDTFIAAAATI
-616 TLSANNANIVIGCT
+616 TLTAANANIVIGCT
-630 VSGTGIAANTT
+630 VAGTGIAASTT
-641 ITNKVGLVLT
+641 VTNKVGNVLT
-651 LSAATTAA
+651 LSAATTAG
-659 SSGTYT
+659 SGGTYT
-665 FTKAAIAAVNTVTVK
+665 FTKALVAAFTTVTTK
-680 TFKKFLV
+680 TYKKFTV
-687 TTLVPTDA
+687 TTLVPSDSA
-695 TILGIDIDSLIVFH
+695 IIGVDIDTDIIFH
-709 KGIKN
+709 KGIRN
-714 YISSVKGIVLSGFTM
+714 YITSSKGVKLSGFVM

-740 RQSEILGW
+740 RQADILGW
-748 LYEYTNIANTL
+748 LYENTNIASTL
-759 AEGEAVDF
+759 AEGQAVDF

-782 KYYLAKIA
+782 KYYLAKLA
-790 ADNGQCLAILNS
+790 ADNGQCLAILNA
-802 PSYRQLELSA
+802 PSYRQLELSV
-812 EPSFA
+812 EPSFS
-817 DAVTK
+817 DLTTK

-836 LNPTKTF
+836 LNPTTTF
-843 KFVDEDVNGVPMG
+843 KFVDEEVNGVPMA

-866 IVNDGGRNK
+866 IVNDNGRNK
-875 SVPPAAFVAN
+875 SVPPAAYVAN

-890 FEAGRPF
+890 YEAGRPF
-897 SIVAGKNGVL
+897 SIVAGKNGIL

-916 YELSQEDRDQLEPAG
+916 YELSQEDRDYLEPVG
-931 FNLIVRRRGFGI
+931 YNLIVRRRGFGI
-943 MVFSNNT
+943 MVFTNNT

-997 LVEGYLERVKN
+997 LVEGYLDRAKN
-1008 AQGISTYTVVFDST
+1008 AQGVASYTVVFDST

-1062 SSESTG
+1062 SSEATG

>member
-32 TGRLIIGSSKRGP
+32 TGRLVIGSSKRGP

-51 LSDLNSAVAVYG
+51 LSDLNSALAVYG
-63 EKDTKLESRG
+63 ERDTKLESKG

-84 RRGPV
+84 RKGPV
-89 FALNVLPTDDTLD
+89 YALNVLPTDDTLD
-102 KVKFATFNTES
+102 KVTFATFNTES
-113 ASFSS
+113 ASFNS
-118 DLGAA
+118 DFNAS

-129 SSFFNTQKLWFTDED
+129 SSFFNTQKLWYADED

-151 NALGPEDD
+151 NALSSEDD

-172 ITVWAKLADVSGYDV
+172 VTVWAKLADVSGYDV

-202 IPTYL
+202 IPSYL

-215 YIVEVIAVEGEWTDN
+215 YIIELIAVEGDWSDN
-230 VRLANDPVFK
+230 MRLSTDPVYK
-240 SYFNEKGLIMSKL
+240 TYFNEKGLIMSKL
-253 NGFLNLREVKVV
+253 NGFLNLREVKNI
-265 ARVNGSLIPQFKD
+265 ARVNGSIIPQFKD
-278 PSGSD
+278 ATGSD

-313 ETAFANANMD
+313 DTVFANASMD

-331 HGYSDLIAADDQDY
+331 HGYMDLIAADYQDY
-345 FIDNGFTGNYTDANA
+345 FIDNGFIGDYTDANA

-382 ANDSSRVV
+382 VSDSSRVV
-390 TESGNQI
+390 TENSNQI
-397 IIAREGTQLYA
+397 IIAREGTQLYN
-408 AWDNGFLVTGNGF
+408 AWYDGFIVTGNGF
-421 ILTQNGT
+421 ITTQNGT
-428 AATKYIKIE
+428 TASKYLKVE
-437 GGYTEVV
+437 SGFTEVV
-444 ANVTKNYIKIKAY
+444 NLVTKSYIKIKCF
-457 DNVALTNQTATIP
+457 DNVALTYQTATIP
-470 VITVGPDTF
+470 VITVVDTF
-479 VKISLDIHAANST
+479 VKISLDIHGTSTTTKIFDFATELTANST
-492 TKVFDFAAELAAE
+492 GL
-505 DVPTEISTTKLAL
+505 EITTTKTAL
-518 NKIEMKVLAS
+518 NKIEMKVLSS
-528 TSVTVGSGQPTVTA
+528 TSVTIGSGSPTVTA
-542 NNAAYLAEVSEFVK
+542 NNAAYLAEVTEFVK
-556 PNHFVKAKANG
+556 PNHYVKAKANG
-567 NGRTRFLKIVSV
+567 AKRSRFLKILSV
-579 AGTTEI
+579 AGADEI
-585 GAPTTVVTPAVPA
+585 SSASVVTAAIPA
-598 VNETNIA
+598 VNETAIA
-605 VDSFNTGATTI
+605 VDTFIAAAATI
-616 TLSANNANIVIGCT
+616 TLTAANANIVIGCT
-630 VSGTGIAANTT
+630 VAGTGIAASTT
-641 ITNKVGLVLT
+641 VTNKVGNVLT
-651 LSAATTAA
+651 LSAATTAG
-659 SSGTYT
+659 SGGTYT
-665 FTKAAIAAVNTVTVK
+665 FTKALVAAFTTVTTK
-680 TFKKFLV
+680 TYKKFTV
-687 TTLVPTDA
+687 TTLVPSDS
-695 TILGIDIDSLIVFH
+695 TIIGVDIDTNIIFH
-709 KGIKN
+709 KGIRN
-714 YISSVKGIVLSGFTM
+714 YITSSKGVMLSGFVM

-740 RQSEILGW
+740 RQADILGW
-748 LYEYTNIANTL
+748 LYENTNIASTL
-759 AEGEAVDF
+759 AEGQAVDF

-782 KYYLAKIA
+782 KYYLAKLA
-790 ADNGQCLAILNS
+790 ADNGQCLAILNA
-802 PSYRQLELSA
+802 PSYRQLELSV
-812 EPSFA
+812 EPSFS
-817 DAVTK
+817 DLTTK

-836 LNPTKTF
+836 LNPTTTF
-843 KFVDEDVNGVPMG
+843 KFVDEEINGVPMA
-856 SYAAYFMPNL
+856 SYAAYFLPNL
-866 IVNDGGRNK
+866 IVNDNGRNK
-875 SVPPAAFVAN
+875 SVPPAAYVAN

-890 FEAGRPF
+890 YEAGRPF
-897 SIVAGKNGVL
+897 SIVAGKNGIL

-916 YELSQEDRDQLEPAG
+916 YELSQEDRDYLEPVG
-931 FNLIVRRRGFGI
+931 YNLIVRRRGFGI
-943 MVFSNNT
+943 MVFTNNT

-997 LVEGYLERVKN
+997 LVEGYLDRAKN
-1008 AQGISTYTVVFDST
+1008 AQGVASYTVVFDST

-1062 SSESTG
+1062 SSEATG

>member
-32 TGRLIIGSSKRGP
+32 TGRLVIGSSKRGP

-51 LSDLNSAVAVYG
+51 LSDLNSALAVYG
-63 EKDTKLESRG
+63 ERDTKLESKG

-84 RRGPV
+84 RKGPV
-89 FALNVLPTDDTLD
+89 YALNVLPTDDTLD
-102 KVKFATFNTES
+102 KVTFATFNTES
-113 ASFSS
+113 ASFNS
-118 DLGAA
+118 DFNAS

-129 SSFFNTQKLWFTDED
+129 SSFFNTQKLWYADED

-151 NALGPEDD
+151 NALSSEDD

-172 ITVWAKLADVSGYDV
+172 VTVWAKLADVSGYDV

-202 IPTYL
+202 IPSYL

-215 YIVEVIAVEGEWTDN
+215 YIIELIAVEGDWSDN
-230 VRLANDPVFK
+230 MRLSTDPVYK
-240 SYFNEKGLIMSKL
+240 TYFNEKGLIMSKL
-253 NGFLNLREVKVV
+253 NGFLNLREVKNI
-265 ARVNGSLIPQFKD
+265 ARVNGSIIPQFKD
-278 PSGSD
+278 AAGSD

-313 ETAFANANMD
+313 DTVFANASMD

-331 HGYSDLIAADDQDY
+331 HGYTDLIAADFQDY
-345 FIDNGFTGNYTDANA
+345 FIDNGFTGDYTDANA

-375 VFEVTTG
+375 VFKVTTG
-382 ANDSSRVV
+382 VSDSSRVV
-390 TESGNQI
+390 TENSNQI
-397 IIAREGTQLYA
+397 IIAREGTQLYN
-408 AWDNGFLVTGNGF
+408 AWYDGFIVTGNGF
-421 ILTQNGT
+421 ITTQNGT
-428 AATKYIKIE
+428 VASKYLKVE
-437 GGYTEVV
+437 SGFTEVV
-444 ANVTKNYIKIKAY
+444 NLVTKSYIKIKCF
-457 DNVALTNQTATIP
+457 DNVALTNQSATIP
-470 VITVGPDTF
+470 VITVVDTF
-479 VKISLDIHAANST
+479 VKLSLDIHGTSTT
-492 TKVFDFAAELAAE
+492 TKVFDFATELAANNNGL
-505 DVPTEISTTKLAL
+505 EITTTKTAL
-518 NKIEMKVLAS
+518 NKIEMKVLNS
-528 TSVTVGSGQPTVTA
+528 TSVTIGSGSATVTA
-542 NNAAYLAEVSEFVK
+542 NNAAYLASVTEFVK
-556 PNHFVKAKANG
+556 PNHYVKAKANG
-567 NGRTRFLKIVSV
+567 AKRSRFLKIVSV
-579 AGTTEI
+579 AGADEI
-585 GAPTTVVTPAVPA
+585 SSASVVTAAVPA
-598 VNETNIA
+598 VNETAIA
-605 VDSFNTGATTI
+605 VNTFIAAATTI
-616 TLSANNANIVIGCT
+616 TLTAANANIVIGCT
-630 VSGTGIAANTT
+630 VAGTGIAASTT
-641 ITNKVGLVLT
+641 VTDKVGNVLT
-651 LSAATTAA
+651 LSAATTAG
-659 SSGTYT
+659 SGGTYT
-665 FTKAAIAAVNTVTVK
+665 FTKALVAAFTTVTTK
-680 TFKKFLV
+680 TYKKFTV
-687 TTLVPTDA
+687 TTLVPSDSAIIGVNIDTD
-695 TILGIDIDSLIVFH
+695 IIFH
-709 KGIKN
+709 KGIRN
-714 YISSVKGIVLSGFTM
+714 YITSSKGVKLSGFVM

-740 RQSEILGW
+740 RQADILGW
-748 LYEYTNIANTL
+748 LYENTNIASTL
-759 AEGEAVDF
+759 AEGQAVDF

-782 KYYLAKIA
+782 KYYLAKLA
-790 ADNGQCLAILNS
+790 ADNGQCLAILNA
-802 PSYRQLELSA
+802 PSYRQLELSV
-812 EPSFA
+812 EPSFS
-817 DAVTK
+817 DLTTK

-836 LNPTKTF
+836 LNPTTTF
-843 KFVDEDVNGVPMG
+843 KFVDEEVNGVPMA

-866 IVNDGGRNK
+866 IVNDNGRNK
-875 SVPPAAFVAN
+875 SVPPAAYVAN

-890 FEAGRPF
+890 YEAGRPF
-897 SIVAGKNGVL
+897 SIVAGKNGIL

-916 YELSQEDRDQLEPAG
+916 YELSQEDRDYLEPVG
-931 FNLIVRRRGFGI
+931 YNLIVRRRGFGI
-943 MVFSNNT
+943 MVFTNNT

-997 LVEGYLERVKN
+997 LVEGYLDRAKN
-1008 AQGISTYTVVFDST
+1008 AQGVASYTVVFDST

-1062 SSESTG
+1062 SSEATG

>member
-32 TGRLIIGSSKRGP
+32 TGRLVIGSSKRGP

-51 LSDLNSAVAVYG
+51 LSDLNSALAVYG
-63 EKDTKLESRG
+63 ERDTKLESKG

-84 RRGPV
+84 RKGPV
-89 FALNVLPTDDTLD
+89 YALNVLPTDDTLD
-102 KVKFATFNTES
+102 KVTFATFNTES
-113 ASFSS
+113 ASFNS
-118 DLGAA
+118 DFNAS

-129 SSFFNTQKLWFTDED
+129 SSFFNTQKLWYADED

-151 NALGPEDD
+151 NALGSEDD

-172 ITVWAKLADVSGYDV
+172 VTVWAKLADVSGYDV

-202 IPTYL
+202 IPSYL

-215 YIVEVIAVEGEWTDN
+215 YIIELIAVEGDWSDN
-230 VRLANDPVFK
+230 MRLSTDPVYK
-240 SYFNEKGLIMSKL
+240 TYFNEKGLIMSKL
-253 NGFLNLREVKVV
+253 NGFLNLREVKNI
-265 ARVNGSLIPQFKD
+265 ARVNGSIIPQFKD
-278 PSGSD
+278 AAGSD

-313 ETAFANANMD
+313 DTVFANASMD

-331 HGYSDLIAADDQDY
+331 HGYTDLIAADFQDY
-345 FIDNGFTGNYTDANA
+345 FIDNGFTGDYTDANA

-382 ANDSSRVV
+382 VSDSSRVV
-390 TESGNQI
+390 TENGNQI
-397 IIAREGTQLYA
+397 IIAREGTQLYN
-408 AWDNGFLVTGNGF
+408 AWYDGFIVTGNGF
-421 ILTQNGT
+421 ITTQNGT
-428 AATKYIKIE
+428 VASKYLKVE
-437 GGYTEVV
+437 SGFTEVV
-444 ANVTKNYIKIKAY
+444 NLVTKSYIKIKCF
-457 DNVALTNQTATIP
+457 DNVALTNQSATIP
-470 VITVGPDTF
+470 VITVVDTF
-479 VKISLDIHAANST
+479 VKLSLDIHGTST
-492 TKVFDFAAELAAE
+492 TTKIFDFATELTANNNGL
-505 DVPTEISTTKLAL
+505 EITTTKTAL
-518 NKIEMKVLAS
+518 NKIEMKVLSS
-528 TSVTVGSGQPTVTA
+528 TSVTIGSGSPAVTA
-542 NNAAYLAEVSEFVK
+542 SNAAYLASVTEFVK
-556 PNHFVKAKANG
+556 PNHYVKAKANG
-567 NGRTRFLKIVSV
+567 AKRSRFLKIVSV
-579 AGTTEI
+579 AGADEI
-585 GAPTTVVTPAVPA
+585 SSASVVTAAVPA
-598 VNETNIA
+598 VNETAIA
-605 VDSFNTGATTI
+605 VDTFIAAAATI
-616 TLSANNANIVIGCT
+616 TLTAANANIVIGCT
-630 VSGTGIAANTT
+630 VAGTGIAASTT
-641 ITNKVGLVLT
+641 VTNKVGNVLT
-651 LSAATTAA
+651 LSAATTAG
-659 SSGTYT
+659 SGGTYT
-665 FTKAAIAAVNTVTVK
+665 FTKALVAAFTTVTTK
-680 TFKKFLV
+680 TYKKFTV
-687 TTLVPTDA
+687 TTLVPSDSA
-695 TILGIDIDSLIVFH
+695 IIGVDIDTDIIFH
-709 KGIKN
+709 KGIRN
-714 YISSVKGIVLSGFTM
+714 YITSSKGVKLSGFVM

-740 RQSEILGW
+740 RQADILGW
-748 LYEYTNIANTL
+748 LYENTNIASTL
-759 AEGEAVDF
+759 AEGQAVDF

-782 KYYLAKIA
+782 KYYLAKLA
-790 ADNGQCLAILNS
+790 ADNGQCLAILNA
-802 PSYRQLELSA
+802 PSYRQLELSV
-812 EPSFA
+812 EPSFS
-817 DAVTK
+817 DLTTK

-836 LNPTKTF
+836 LNPTTTF
-843 KFVDEDVNGVPMG
+843 KFVDEEVNGVPMA

-866 IVNDGGRNK
+866 IVNDNGRNK
-875 SVPPAAFVAN
+875 SVPPAAYVAN

-890 FEAGRPF
+890 YEAGRPF
-897 SIVAGKNGVL
+897 SIVAGKNGIL

-916 YELSQEDRDQLEPAG
+916 YELSQEDRDYLEPVG
-931 FNLIVRRRGFGI
+931 YNLIVRRRGFGI
-943 MVFSNNT
+943 MVFTNNT

-997 LVEGYLERVKN
+997 LVEGYLDRAKN
-1008 AQGISTYTVVFDST
+1008 AQGVASYTVVFDST

-1062 SSESTG
+1062 SSDATG

>member
-32 TGRLIIGSSKRGP
+32 TGRLVIGSSKRGP

-51 LSDLNSAVAVYG
+51 LSDLNSALAVYG
-63 EKDTKLESRG
+63 ERDTKLESKG

-84 RRGPV
+84 RKGPV
-89 FALNVLPTDDTLD
+89 YALNVLPTDDTLD
-102 KVKFATFNTES
+102 KVTFATFNTES
-113 ASFSS
+113 ASFNS
-118 DLGAA
+118 DFNAS

-129 SSFFNTQKLWFTDED
+129 SSFFNTQKLWYADED

-151 NALGPEDD
+151 NALGSEDD

-172 ITVWAKLADVSGYDV
+172 VTVWAKLADVSGYDV

-202 IPTYL
+202 IPSYL

-215 YIVEVIAVEGEWTDN
+215 YIIELIAVEGDWSDN
-230 VRLANDPVFK
+230 MRLSTDPVYK
-240 SYFNEKGLIMSKL
+240 TYFNEKGLIMSKL
-253 NGFLNLREVKVV
+253 NGFLNLREVKNI
-265 ARVNGSLIPQFKD
+265 ARVNGSIIPQFKD
-278 PSGSD
+278 AAGSD

-313 ETAFANANMD
+313 DTVFANASMD

-331 HGYSDLIAADDQDY
+331 HGYTDLIAADFQDY
-345 FIDNGFTGNYTDANA
+345 FIDNGFTGDYTDANA

-382 ANDSSRVV
+382 VSDSSRVV
-390 TESGNQI
+390 TENGNQI
-397 IIAREGTQLYA
+397 IIAREGTQLYN
-408 AWDNGFLVTGNGF
+408 AWYDGFIVTGNGF
-421 ILTQNGT
+421 ITTQNGT
-428 AATKYIKIE
+428 VASKYLKVE
-437 GGYTEVV
+437 SGFTEVV
-444 ANVTKNYIKIKAY
+444 NLVTKSYIKIKCF
-457 DNVALTNQTATIP
+457 DNVALTNQSATIP
-470 VITVGPDTF
+470 VITVVDTF
-479 VKISLDIHAANST
+479 VKLSLDIHGTST
-492 TKVFDFAAELAAE
+492 TTKIFDFATELTANNNGL
-505 DVPTEISTTKLAL
+505 EITTTKTAL
-518 NKIEMKVLAS
+518 NKIEMKVLSS
-528 TSVTVGSGQPTVTA
+528 TSVTIGSGSPAVTA
-542 NNAAYLAEVSEFVK
+542 SNAAYLASVTEFVK
-556 PNHFVKAKANG
+556 PNHYVKAKANG
-567 NGRTRFLKIVSV
+567 AKRSRFLKIVSV
-579 AGTTEI
+579 AGADEI
-585 GAPTTVVTPAVPA
+585 SSASVVTAAVPA
-598 VNETNIA
+598 VNETAIA
-605 VDSFNTGATTI
+605 VDTFIAAANTI
-616 TLSANNANIVIGCT
+616 TLTAANANIVIGCT
-630 VSGTGIAANTT
+630 VAGTGIAASTT
-641 ITNKVGLVLT
+641 VTNKVGNVLT
-651 LSAATTAA
+651 LSAATTAG
-659 SSGTYT
+659 SGGTYT
-665 FTKAAIAAVNTVTVK
+665 FTKALVAAFTTVTTK
-680 TFKKFLV
+680 TYKKFTV
-687 TTLVPTDA
+687 TTLVPSDSA
-695 TILGIDIDSLIVFH
+695 IIGVDIDTDIIFH
-709 KGIKN
+709 KGIRN
-714 YISSVKGIVLSGFTM
+714 YITSSKGVKLSGFVM

-740 RQSEILGW
+740 RQADILGW
-748 LYEYTNIANTL
+748 LYENTNIASTL
-759 AEGEAVDF
+759 AEGQAVDF

-782 KYYLAKIA
+782 KYYLAKLA
-790 ADNGQCLAILNS
+790 ADNGQCLAILNA
-802 PSYRQLELSA
+802 PSYRQLELSV
-812 EPSFA
+812 EPSFS
-817 DAVTK
+817 DLTTK

-836 LNPTKTF
+836 LNPTTTF
-843 KFVDEDVNGVPMG
+843 KFVDEEVNGVPMA

-866 IVNDGGRNK
+866 IVNDNGRNK
-875 SVPPAAFVAN
+875 SVPPAAYVAN

-890 FEAGRPF
+890 YEAGRPF
-897 SIVAGKNGVL
+897 SIVAGKNGIL

-916 YELSQEDRDQLEPAG
+916 YELSQEDRDYLEPVG
-931 FNLIVRRRGFGI
+931 YNLIVRRRGFGI
-943 MVFSNNT
+943 MVFTNNT

-997 LVEGYLERVKN
+997 LVEGYLDRAKN
-1008 AQGISTYTVVFDST
+1008 AQGVASYTVVFDST

-1062 SSESTG
+1062 SSEATG

>member
-32 TGRLIIGSSKRGP
+32 TGRLVIGSSKRGP

-51 LSDLNSAVAVYG
+51 LSDLNSALAVYG
-63 EKDTKLESRG
+63 ERDTKLESKG

-84 RRGPV
+84 RKGPV
-89 FALNVLPTDDTLD
+89 YALNVLPTDDTLD
-102 KVKFATFNTES
+102 KVTFATFNTES
-113 ASFSS
+113 ASFNS
-118 DLGAA
+118 DFNAS

-129 SSFFNTQKLWFTDED
+129 SSFFNTQKLWYADED

-151 NALGPEDD
+151 NALSSEDD

-172 ITVWAKLADVSGYDV
+172 VTVWAKLADVSGYDV

-202 IPTYL
+202 IPSYL

-215 YIVEVIAVEGEWTDN
+215 YIIELIAVEGDWSDN
-230 VRLANDPVFK
+230 MRLSTDPVYK
-240 SYFNEKGLIMSKL
+240 TYFNEKGLIMSKL
-253 NGFLNLREVKVV
+253 NGFLNLREVKNI
-265 ARVNGSLIPQFKD
+265 ARVNGSIIPQFKD
-278 PSGSD
+278 ATGSD

-313 ETAFANANMD
+313 DTVFANASMD

-331 HGYSDLIAADDQDY
+331 HGYMDLIAADYQDY
-345 FIDNGFTGNYTDANA
+345 FIDNGFIGDYTDANA

-382 ANDSSRVV
+382 VSDSSRVV
-390 TESGNQI
+390 TENSNQI
-397 IIAREGTQLYA
+397 IIAREGTQLYN
-408 AWDNGFLVTGNGF
+408 AWYDGFIVTGNGF
-421 ILTQNGT
+421 ITTQNGT
-428 AATKYIKIE
+428 TASKYLKVE
-437 GGYTEVV
+437 SGFTEVV
-444 ANVTKNYIKIKAY
+444 NLVTKSYIKIKCF
-457 DNVALTNQTATIP
+457 DNVALTNQSATIP
-470 VITVGPDTF
+470 VITVVDTF
-479 VKISLDIHAANST
+479 VKISLDIHGTSTT
-492 TKVFDFAAELAAE
+492 TKVFDFASELTANS
-505 DVPTEISTTKLAL
+505 TGLEITTTKTAL
-518 NKIEMKVLAS
+518 NKIEMKVLSS
-528 TSVTVGSGQPTVTA
+528 TSVTIGSGSPTVTA
-542 NNAAYLAEVSEFVK
+542 NNAAYLAEVTEFVK
-556 PNHFVKAKANG
+556 PNHYVKAKANG
-567 NGRTRFLKIVSV
+567 AKRSRFLKILSV
-579 AGTTEI
+579 AGADEI
-585 GAPTTVVTPAVPA
+585 SSASVVTAAIPA
-598 VNETNIA
+598 VNETGIA
-605 VDSFNTGATTI
+605 VDTFIAAAATI
-616 TLSANNANIVIGCT
+616 TLTAANANIVIGCT
-630 VSGTGIAANTT
+630 VAGTGIAASTT
-641 ITNKVGLVLT
+641 VTNKVGNVLT
-651 LSAATTAA
+651 LSAATTAG
-659 SSGTYT
+659 SGGTYT
-665 FTKAAIAAVNTVTVK
+665 FTKALVAAFTTVTTK
-680 TFKKFLV
+680 TYKKFTV
-687 TTLVPTDA
+687 TTLVPSDSA
-695 TILGIDIDSLIVFH
+695 IIGVDIDTNIIFH
-709 KGIKN
+709 KGIRN
-714 YISSVKGIVLSGFTM
+714 YITSSKGVMLSGFVM

-740 RQSEILGW
+740 RQADILGW
-748 LYEYTNIANTL
+748 LYENTNIASTL
-759 AEGEAVDF
+759 AEGQAVDF

-782 KYYLAKIA
+782 KYYLAKLA
-790 ADNGQCLAILNS
+790 ADNGQCLAILNA
-802 PSYRQLELSA
+802 PSYRQLELSV
-812 EPSFA
+812 EPSFS
-817 DAVTK
+817 DLTTK

-836 LNPTKTF
+836 LNPTTTF
-843 KFVDEDVNGVPMG
+843 KFVDEEINGVPMA
-856 SYAAYFMPNL
+856 SYAAYFLPNL
-866 IVNDGGRNK
+866 IVNDNGRNK
-875 SVPPAAFVAN
+875 SVPPAAYVAN

-890 FEAGRPF
+890 YEAGRPF
-897 SIVAGKNGVL
+897 SIVAGKNGIL

-916 YELSQEDRDQLEPAG
+916 YELSQEDRDYLEPVG
-931 FNLIVRRRGFGI
+931 YNLIVRRRGFGI
-943 MVFSNNT
+943 MVFTNNT

-997 LVEGYLERVKN
+997 LVEGYLDRAKN
-1008 AQGISTYTVVFDST
+1008 AQGVASYTVVFDST

-1062 SSESTG
+1062 SSEATG

>member
-32 TGRLIIGSSKRGP
+32 TGRLVIGSSKRGP

-51 LSDLNSAVAVYG
+51 LSDLNSALAVYG
-63 EKDTKLESRG
+63 ERDTKLESKG

-84 RRGPV
+84 RKGPV
-89 FALNVLPTDDTLD
+89 YALNVLPTDDTLD
-102 KVKFATFNTES
+102 KVTFATFNTES
-113 ASFSS
+113 ASFNS
-118 DLGAA
+118 DFTAT

-129 SSFFNTQKLWFTDED
+129 SSFFNTQKLWYADED

-151 NALGPEDD
+151 NALSSEDD

-172 ITVWAKLADVSGYDV
+172 VTVWAKLADVSGYDV

-192 YKVTGGDKVT
+192 YKITGGDKVT
-202 IPTYL
+202 IPSYL
-207 HPDDIVAD
+207 HQDDIVAD
-215 YIVEVIAVEGEWTDN
+215 YLIELIAVEGDWTDN
-230 VRLANDPVFK
+230 VRLANDPVYK
-240 SYFNEKGLIMSKL
+240 SYFNERGIIMSKI
-253 NGFLNLREVKVV
+253 NGFLNLREVKNI

-278 PSGSD
+278 ASGAD

-313 ETAFANANMD
+313 ETAFANASMD

-331 HGYSDLIAADDQDY
+331 HGYMDLIAADYQDY
-345 FIDNGFTGNYTDANA
+345 FIDNGFTGDYTDANA

-375 VFEVTTG
+375 VFEVTSG
-382 ANDSSRVV
+382 LSDSCRVV
-390 TESGNQI
+390 TENGNQI
-397 IIAREGTQLYA
+397 IIAREGTQLYK
-408 AWDNGFLVTGNGF
+408 AWFDGFLTTGNGF
-421 ILTQNGT
+421 ILTQGGT
-428 AATKYIKIE
+428 TASKYVKVE
-437 GGYTEVV
+437 SGFTEVV
-444 ANVTKNYIKIKAY
+444 NLVTKSYIKVKCF
-457 DNVALTNQTATIP
+457 DNVALTNQSATIP
-470 VITVGPDTF
+470 VITAVDTF
-479 VKISLDIHAANST
+479 VKISLDIHGTGST
-492 TKVFDFAAELAAE
+492 TKVFDFAHEIEANN
-505 DVPTEISTTKLAL
+505 TGNEISTTKTAL
-518 NKIEMKVLAS
+518 NKVEIKALS
-528 TSVTVGSGQPTVTA
+528 QTSVTIGSGSPVTTA
-542 NNAAYLAEVSEFVK
+542 NNAAYLASIEEFVK
-556 PNHFVKAKANG
+556 PNHYVKAKANG
-567 NGRTRFLKIVSV
+567 ANRSRFLKIVSV

-585 GAPTTVVTPAVPA
+585 SSTSVVTPLVPA
-598 VNETNIA
+598 VNETGIA
-605 VDSFNTGATTI
+605 VDAFLAATNTI
-616 TLSANNANIVIGCT
+616 TLTAANANIVIGCLVT
-630 VSGTGIAANTT
+630 GTGIAPNTT
-641 ITNKVGLVLT
+641 VTNKVGLVLT
-651 LSAATTAA
+651 LSAVTTAGSA
-659 SSGTYT
+659 GTYN
-665 FTKAAIAAVNTVTVK
+665 FTKAAVPAFTTVTAK
-680 TFKKFLV
+680 TYKKYTV
-687 TTLVPTDA
+687 TTLVPSDA
-695 TILGIDIDSLIVFH
+695 TIIGVDIDTNMIFH
-709 KGIKN
+709 KGIRN
-714 YISSVKGIVLSGFTM
+714 YIGSSKGVKLSGFTM

-740 RQSEILGW
+740 RQSDILGW
-748 LYEYTNIANTL
+748 LYENTNIASTL
-759 AEGEAVDF
+759 AEGQTIDF

-782 KYYLAKIA
+782 KYYLAKLA

-802 PSYRQLELSA
+802 PSYRQLELST

-817 DAVTK
+817 DVTTK

-836 LNPTKTF
+836 LNPTTTL
-843 KFVDEDVNGVPMG
+843 KFVDEEVNGVPMG

-866 IVNDGGRNK
+866 IVNDNGRNK
-875 SVPPAAFVAN
+875 SVPPAAYVAN

-897 SIVAGKNGVL
+897 SIVAGKNGIL

-916 YELSQEDRDQLEPAG
+916 YELSQEDRDYLEPAG
-931 FNLIVRRRGFGI
+931 YNLIVRRRGFGI
-943 MVFSNNT
+943 MVFTNNT

-997 LVEGYLERVKN
+997 LVEGYLERAKN
-1008 AQGISTYTVVFDST
+1008 AQGIASYTVVFDST

-1062 SSESTG
+1062 ASDATG

>member
-32 TGRLIIGSSKRGP
+32 TGRLVIGSSKRGP

-51 LSDLNSAVAVYG
+51 LSDLNSALAVYG
-63 EKDTKLESRG
+63 ERDTKLESKG

-84 RRGPV
+84 RKGPV
-89 FALNVLPTDDTLD
+89 YALNVLPTDDTLD
-102 KVKFATFNTES
+102 KVTFATFNTES
-113 ASFSS
+113 ASFNS
-118 DLGAA
+118 DFNAS

-129 SSFFNTQKLWFTDED
+129 SSFFNTQKLWYADED

-151 NALGPEDD
+151 NALSSEDD

-172 ITVWAKLADVSGYDV
+172 VTVWAKLADVSGYDV

-202 IPTYL
+202 IPSYL

-215 YIVEVIAVEGEWTDN
+215 YIIELIAVEGDWSDN
-230 VRLANDPVFK
+230 MRLSTDPVYK
-240 SYFNEKGLIMSKL
+240 TYFNEKGLIMSKL
-253 NGFLNLREVKVV
+253 NGFLNLREVKNI
-265 ARVNGSLIPQFKD
+265 ARVNGSIIPQFKD
-278 PSGSD
+278 ATGSD

-313 ETAFANANMD
+313 DTVFANASMD

-331 HGYSDLIAADDQDY
+331 HGYTDLIAADFQDY
-345 FIDNGFTGNYTDANA
+345 FIDNGFIGDYTDANA

-382 ANDSSRVV
+382 VSDSSRVV
-390 TESGNQI
+390 TENGNEI
-397 IIAREGTQLYA
+397 IIAREGTQLYN
-408 AWDNGFLVTGNGF
+408 AWYDGFIVTGNGF
-421 ILTQNGT
+421 ITTQNGT
-428 AATKYIKIE
+428 VASKYLKVE
-437 GGYTEVV
+437 SGFTEVV
-444 ANVTKNYIKIKAY
+444 NLVTKSYIKIKCF
-457 DNVALTNQTATIP
+457 DNVALTNQSATIP
-470 VITVGPDTF
+470 VITVVDTF
-479 VKISLDIHAANST
+479 VKLSLDIHGTSTT
-492 TKVFDFAAELAAE
+492 TKVFDFATELTANNNGL
-505 DVPTEISTTKLAL
+505 EITTTKTAL
-518 NKIEMKVLAS
+518 NKIEMKVLSS
-528 TSVTVGSGQPTVTA
+528 TSVTIGSGSPAVTA
-542 NNAAYLAEVSEFVK
+542 SNAAYLASVTEFVK
-556 PNHFVKAKANG
+556 PNHYVKAKANG
-567 NGRTRFLKIVSV
+567 AKRSRFLKIVSV
-579 AGTTEI
+579 AGADEI
-585 GAPTTVVTPAVPA
+585 SSASVVTAAVPA
-598 VNETNIA
+598 VNETAIA
-605 VDSFNTGATTI
+605 VDTFIAAANTI
-616 TLSANNANIVIGCT
+616 TLTAANANIVIGCT
-630 VSGTGIAANTT
+630 VAGTGIAANTT
-641 ITNKVGLVLT
+641 VTNKVGNVLT
-651 LSAATTAA
+651 LSAATTAG
-659 SSGTYT
+659 SGGTYT
-665 FTKAAIAAVNTVTVK
+665 FTKALVAAFTTVTAK
-680 TFKKFLV
+680 TYKKFTV
-687 TTLVPTDA
+687 TTLVPSDSA
-695 TILGIDIDSLIVFH
+695 IIGVDIDTDIIFH
-709 KGIKN
+709 KGIRN
-714 YISSVKGIVLSGFTM
+714 YITSSKGVKLSGFVM

-740 RQSEILGW
+740 RQADILGW
-748 LYEYTNIANTL
+748 LYENTNIASTL
-759 AEGEAVDF
+759 AEGQAVDF

-782 KYYLAKIA
+782 KYYLAKLA
-790 ADNGQCLAILNS
+790 ADNGQCLAILNA
-802 PSYRQLELSA
+802 PSYRQLELSV
-812 EPSFA
+812 EPSFS
-817 DAVTK
+817 DLTTK

-836 LNPTKTF
+836 LNPTTTF
-843 KFVDEDVNGVPMG
+843 KFVDEEVNGVPMA

-866 IVNDGGRNK
+866 IVNDNGRNK
-875 SVPPAAFVAN
+875 SVPPAAYVAN

-890 FEAGRPF
+890 YEAGRPF
-897 SIVAGKNGVL
+897 SIVAGKNGIL

-916 YELSQEDRDQLEPAG
+916 YELSQEDRDYLEPVG
-931 FNLIVRRRGFGI
+931 YNLIVRRRGFGI
-943 MVFSNNT
+943 MVFTNNT

-997 LVEGYLERVKN
+997 LVEGYLDRAKN
-1008 AQGISTYTVVFDST
+1008 AQGVASYTVVFDST

-1062 SSESTG
+1062 SSEATG

>member
-20 IDESQNIALPLG
+20 IDESQNVALPLG
-32 TGRLIIGSSKRGP
+32 TGRLVIGSSKRGP

-51 LSDLNSAVAVYG
+51 LSDLNSALAVYG
-63 EKDTKLESRG
+63 ERDTKLESKG

-84 RRGPV
+84 RKGPV
-89 FALNVLPTDDTLD
+89 YALNVLPTDDTLD
-102 KVKFATFNTES
+102 KVTFATFNTES
-113 ASFSS
+113 ASFNS
-118 DLGAA
+118 DFTAS

-129 SSFFNTQKLWFTDED
+129 SSFFNTQKLWYADED

-151 NALGPEDD
+151 NALSSEDD

-172 ITVWAKLADVSGYDV
+172 VTVWAKLADVAGYDV

-192 YKVTGGDKVT
+192 YKITGGDKVT
-202 IPTYL
+202 IPSYL

-215 YIVEVIAVEGEWTDN
+215 YLIELIAVEGDWTDN
-230 VRLANDPVFK
+230 VRLANDPVYK
-240 SYFNEKGLIMSKL
+240 TYFNERGIIMSKI
-253 NGFLNLREVKVV
+253 NGFLNLREVKNI
-265 ARVNGSLIPQFKD
+265 ARVNGSIIPQFKD
-278 PSGSD
+278 ASGAD

-313 ETAFANANMD
+313 ETAFANASMD

-331 HGYSDLIAADDQDY
+331 HGYMDLIAADFQDY
-345 FIDNGFTGNYTDANA
+345 FIDNGFTGDYTDANA

-382 ANDSSRVV
+382 ASDSCRVV

-397 IIAREGTQLYA
+397 IIAREGSQLYK
-408 AWDNGFLVTGNGF
+408 AWYDGFIVTGNGF
-421 ILTQNGT
+421 ITTQNGT
-428 AATKYIKIE
+428 TASKYIKVE
-437 GGYTEVV
+437 PGYTEVI
-444 ANVTKNYIKIKAY
+444 NLVTKSYIKIKCY
-457 DNVALTNQTATIP
+457 DNVALTNQSATIP
-470 VITVGPDTF
+470 VITVVDTF
-479 VKISLDIHAANST
+479 VKISLDIHGTAST
-492 TKVFDFAAELAAE
+492 TKVFDFATELTANNSGS
-505 DVPTEISTTKLAL
+505 EITTTKTAL
-518 NKIEMKVLAS
+518 NKIEMKVLSS
-528 TSVTVGSGQPTVTA
+528 TSVTVGNASPVVTA
-542 NNAAYLAEVSEFVK
+542 SNASYLADVAEFVK
-556 PNHFVKAKANG
+556 PNHYVRAKANG
-567 NGRTRFLKIVSV
+567 ASRSRFLKIVSV
-579 AGTTEI
+579 AGTDELSSSIT
-585 GAPTTVVTPAVPA
+585 TPASAA
-598 VNETNIA
+598 VNKTNVSVLTFA
-605 VDSFNTGATTI
+605 QGNTTI
-616 TLSANNANIVIGCT
+616 ELVSAEAEIVVGCT
-630 VSGTGIAANTT
+630 VSGTGIAPNTT
-641 ITNKVGLVLT
+641 ITNKTGNVLT
-651 LSAATTAA
+651 LSTPTTAA
-659 SSGTYT
+659 MSGNYN
-665 FTKAAIAAVNTVTVK
+665 FTKAAVLQVLTAK
-680 TFKKFLV
+680 TYKKFTV
-687 TTLVPTDA
+687 TTLVPSDA
-695 TILGIDIDSLIVFH
+695 TIIGVDIDTNIIFH

-714 YISSVKGIVLSGFTM
+714 YIGSSKGVKLSGFTM
-729 RDAQLPNGTAT
+729 RDAQLPNGTAS
-740 RQSEILGW
+740 RQADILGW
-748 LYEYTNIANTL
+748 LYENTNIASTL
-759 AEGEAVDF
+759 AEGQAVDF

-774 EGDISGSS
+774 EGEISGSS

-790 ADNGQCLAILNS
+790 ADNGQCLAILNA
-802 PSYRQLELSA
+802 PSYRQLELSV
-812 EPSFA
+812 EPSFS
-817 DAVTK
+817 DMTTK

-836 LNPTKTF
+836 LNPTTTL
-843 KFVDEDVNGVPMG
+843 KFVDEEVNGVPMA

-866 IVNDGGRNK
+866 IVNDNGRNK
-875 SVPPAAFVAN
+875 SVPPAAYVAN

-897 SIVAGKNGVL
+897 SIVAGKNGIL

-916 YELSQEDRDQLEPAG
+916 YELSQEDRDYLEPAG
-931 FNLIVRRRGFGI
+931 YNLIVRRRGFGI
-943 MVFSNNT
+943 MVFTNNT

-958 LNNTHVREALATI
+958 LNNTHVREALSTI

-997 LVEGYLERVKN
+997 LVEGYLERAKN
-1008 AQGISTYTVVFDST
+1008 AQGIANYTVVFDST

-1062 SSESTG
+1062 ASEATG

>member
-32 TGRLIIGSSKRGP
+32 TGRLVIGSSKRGP

-51 LSDLNSAVAVYG
+51 LSDLNSALAVYG
-63 EKDTKLESRG
+63 ERDTKLESKG

-84 RRGPV
+84 RKGPV
-89 FALNVLPTDDTLD
+89 YALNVLPTDDTLD
-102 KVKFATFNTES
+102 KVTFATFNTES
-113 ASFSS
+113 ASFNS
-118 DLGAA
+118 DFNAS

-129 SSFFNTQKLWFTDED
+129 SSFFNTQKLWYADED

-151 NALGPEDD
+151 NALSSEDD

-172 ITVWAKLADVSGYDV
+172 VTVWAKLADVSGYDV

-202 IPTYL
+202 IPSYL

-215 YIVEVIAVEGEWTDN
+215 YIIELIAVEGDWSDN
-230 VRLANDPVFK
+230 MRLSTDPVYK
-240 SYFNEKGLIMSKL
+240 TYFNEKGLIMSKL
-253 NGFLNLREVKVV
+253 NGFLNLREVKNI
-265 ARVNGSLIPQFKD
+265 ARVNGSIIPQFKD
-278 PSGSD
+278 AAGSD

-313 ETAFANANMD
+313 DTVFANASMD

-331 HGYSDLIAADDQDY
+331 HGYTDLIAADFQDY
-345 FIDNGFTGNYTDANA
+345 FIDNGFTGDYTDANA

-382 ANDSSRVV
+382 VSDSSRVV
-390 TESGNQI
+390 TENGNQI
-397 IIAREGTQLYA
+397 IIAREGTQLYN
-408 AWDNGFLVTGNGF
+408 AWYDGFIVTGNGF
-421 ILTQNGT
+421 ITTQNGT
-428 AATKYIKIE
+428 VASKYLKVE
-437 GGYTEVV
+437 SGFTEVV
-444 ANVTKNYIKIKAY
+444 NLVTKSYIKIKCF
-457 DNVALTNQTATIP
+457 DNVALTNQSATIP
-470 VITVGPDTF
+470 VITVVDTF
-479 VKISLDIHAANST
+479 VKLSLDIHGTST
-492 TKVFDFAAELAAE
+492 TTKIFDFATELTANNNGL
-505 DVPTEISTTKLAL
+505 EITTTKTAL
-518 NKIEMKVLAS
+518 NKIEMKVLSS
-528 TSVTVGSGQPTVTA
+528 TSVTIGSGSPAVTA
-542 NNAAYLAEVSEFVK
+542 SNAAYLASVTEFVK
-556 PNHFVKAKANG
+556 PNHYVKAKANG
-567 NGRTRFLKIVSV
+567 AKRSRFLKIVSV
-579 AGTTEI
+579 AGADEI
-585 GAPTTVVTPAVPA
+585 SSASVVTAAVPA
-598 VNETNIA
+598 VNETAIA
-605 VDSFNTGATTI
+605 VDTFIAAAATI
-616 TLSANNANIVIGCT
+616 TLTAANANIVIGCT
-630 VSGTGIAANTT
+630 VAGTGIAASTT
-641 ITNKVGLVLT
+641 VTNKVGNVLT
-651 LSAATTAA
+651 LSAATTAG
-659 SSGTYT
+659 SGGTYT
-665 FTKAAIAAVNTVTVK
+665 FTKALVAAFTTVTTK
-680 TFKKFLV
+680 TYKKFTV
-687 TTLVPTDA
+687 TTLVPSDSA
-695 TILGIDIDSLIVFH
+695 IIGVDIDTDIIFH
-709 KGIKN
+709 KGIRN
-714 YISSVKGIVLSGFTM
+714 YITSSKGVKLSGFVM

-740 RQSEILGW
+740 RQADILGW
-748 LYEYTNIANTL
+748 LYENTNIASTL
-759 AEGEAVDF
+759 AEGQAVDF

-782 KYYLAKIA
+782 KYYLAKLA
-790 ADNGQCLAILNS
+790 ADNGQCLAILNA
-802 PSYRQLELSA
+802 PSYRQLELSV
-812 EPSFA
+812 EPSFS
-817 DAVTK
+817 DLTTK

-836 LNPTKTF
+836 LNPTTTF
-843 KFVDEDVNGVPMG
+843 KFVDEEVNGVPMA

-866 IVNDGGRNK
+866 IVNDNGRNK
-875 SVPPAAFVAN
+875 SVPPAAYVAN

-890 FEAGRPF
+890 YEAGRPF
-897 SIVAGKNGVL
+897 SIVAGKNGIL

-916 YELSQEDRDQLEPAG
+916 YELSQEDRDYLEPVG
-931 FNLIVRRRGFGI
+931 YNLIVRRRGFGI
-943 MVFSNNT
+943 MVFTNNT

-997 LVEGYLERVKN
+997 LVEGYLDRAKN
-1008 AQGISTYTVVFDST
+1008 AQGVASYTVVFDST

-1062 SSESTG
+1062 SSEATG

>member
-20 IDESQNIALPLG
+20 IDESQNVALPLG
-32 TGRLIIGSSKRGP
+32 TGRLVIGSSKRGP

-51 LSDLNSAVAVYG
+51 LSDLNSALAVYG
-63 EKDTKLESRG
+63 ERDTKLESKG

-84 RRGPV
+84 RKGPV
-89 FALNVLPTDDTLD
+89 YALNVLPTDDTLD
-102 KVKFATFNTES
+102 KVTFATFNTES
-113 ASFSS
+113 ASFNS
-118 DLGAA
+118 DFTAS

-129 SSFFNTQKLWFTDED
+129 SSFFNTQKLWYADED

-151 NALGPEDD
+151 NALSSEDD

-172 ITVWAKLADVSGYDV
+172 VTVWAKLADVAGYDV

-192 YKVTGGDKVT
+192 YKITGGDKVT
-202 IPTYL
+202 IPSYL

-215 YIVEVIAVEGEWTDN
+215 YLIELIAVEGDWTDN
-230 VRLANDPVFK
+230 VRLANDPVYK
-240 SYFNEKGLIMSKL
+240 TYFNERGIIMSKI
-253 NGFLNLREVKVV
+253 NGFLNLREVKNI
-265 ARVNGSLIPQFKD
+265 ARVNGSIIPQFKD
-278 PSGSD
+278 ASGAD

-313 ETAFANANMD
+313 ETAFANASMD

-331 HGYSDLIAADDQDY
+331 HGYMDLIAADFQDY
-345 FIDNGFTGNYTDANA
+345 FIDNGFTGDYTDANA

-382 ANDSSRVV
+382 ASDSCRVV

-397 IIAREGTQLYA
+397 IIAREGSQLYK
-408 AWDNGFLVTGNGF
+408 AWYDGFIVTGNGF
-421 ILTQNGT
+421 ITTQNGT
-428 AATKYIKIE
+428 TASKYIKVE
-437 GGYTEVV
+437 PGYTEVV
-444 ANVTKNYIKIKAY
+444 NLVTKSYIKIKCY
-457 DNVALTNQTATIP
+457 DNVALTNQSATIP
-470 VITVGPDTF
+470 VITVVDTF
-479 VKISLDIHAANST
+479 VKISLDIHGTAST
-492 TKVFDFAAELAAE
+492 TKVFDFATELTANNSGS
-505 DVPTEISTTKLAL
+505 EITTTKTAL
-518 NKIEMKVLAS
+518 NKIEMKVLSS
-528 TSVTVGSGQPTVTA
+528 TSVTVGNASPVVTA
-542 NNAAYLAEVSEFVK
+542 SNASYLADVAEFVK
-556 PNHFVKAKANG
+556 PNHYVRAKANG
-567 NGRTRFLKIVSV
+567 ASRSRFLKIVSV
-579 AGTTEI
+579 AGTDEI
-585 GAPTTVVTPAVPA
+585 TTTAVVTPAVPA
-598 VNETNIA
+598 VNESGIA
-605 VDSFNTGATTI
+605 VDAFIAAAASI
-616 TLSANNANIVIGCT
+616 TLSAANANIIIGCAI
-630 VSGTGIAANTT
+630 SGTGIAPNTT
-641 ITNKVGLVLT
+641 VTNKVGLVLT
-651 LSAATTAA
+651 LSTPTTGV
-659 SSGTYT
+659 SGGTYT
-665 FTKAAIAAVNTVTVK
+665 FTKALVPAFTTTTAK
-680 TFKKFLV
+680 TYKKFVV
-687 TTLVPTDA
+687 TTLVPSDA
-695 TILGIDIDSLIVFH
+695 TIIGIDIDTNIIFH
-709 KGIKN
+709 KGIRN
-714 YISSVKGIVLSGFTM
+714 YIGSSKGVKLSGFTM
-729 RDAQLPNGTAT
+729 RDAQLPNGTAS
-740 RQSEILGW
+740 RQADILGW
-748 LYEYTNIANTL
+748 LYENTNIASTL
-759 AEGEAVDF
+759 AEGQAVDF

-774 EGDISGSS
+774 EGEISGSS

-790 ADNGQCLAILNS
+790 ADNGQCLAILNA
-802 PSYRQLELSA
+802 PSYRQLELSV
-812 EPSFA
+812 EPSFS
-817 DAVTK
+817 DMTTK

-836 LNPTKTF
+836 LNPTTTL
-843 KFVDEDVNGVPMG
+843 KFVDEEVNGVPMA

-866 IVNDGGRNK
+866 IVNDNGRNK
-875 SVPPAAFVAN
+875 SVPPAAYVAN

-897 SIVAGKNGVL
+897 SIVAGKNGIL

-916 YELSQEDRDQLEPAG
+916 YELSQEDRDYLEPAG
-931 FNLIVRRRGFGI
+931 YNLIVRRRGFGI
-943 MVFSNNT
+943 MVFTNNT

-958 LNNTHVREALATI
+958 LNNTHVREALSTI

-997 LVEGYLERVKN
+997 LVEGYLERAKN
-1008 AQGISTYTVVFDST
+1008 AQGIASYTVVFDST

-1062 SSESTG
+1062 ASEATG

>member
-32 TGRLIIGSSKRGP
+32 TGRLVIGSSKRGP

-51 LSDLNSAVAVYG
+51 LSDLNSALAVYG
-63 EKDTKLESRG
+63 ERDTKLESKG

-84 RRGPV
+84 RKGPV
-89 FALNVLPTDDTLD
+89 YALNVLPTDDTLD
-102 KVKFATFNTES
+102 KVTFATFNTES
-113 ASFSS
+113 ASFNS
-118 DLGAA
+118 DFNAS

-129 SSFFNTQKLWFTDED
+129 SSFFNTQKLWYADED

-151 NALGPEDD
+151 NALGSEDD

-172 ITVWAKLADVSGYDV
+172 VTVWAKLADVSGYDV

-202 IPTYL
+202 IPSYL

-215 YIVEVIAVEGEWTDN
+215 YIIELIAVEGDWSDN
-230 VRLANDPVFK
+230 MRLSTDPVYK
-240 SYFNEKGLIMSKL
+240 TYFNEKGLIMSKL
-253 NGFLNLREVKVV
+253 NGFLNLREVKNI
-265 ARVNGSLIPQFKD
+265 ARVNGSIIPQFKD
-278 PSGSD
+278 AAGSD

-313 ETAFANANMD
+313 DTVFANASMD

-331 HGYSDLIAADDQDY
+331 HGYTDLIAADFQDY
-345 FIDNGFTGNYTDANA
+345 FIDNGFTGDYTDANA

-382 ANDSSRVV
+382 VSDSSRVV
-390 TESGNQI
+390 TENGNQI
-397 IIAREGTQLYA
+397 IIAREGTQLYN
-408 AWDNGFLVTGNGF
+408 AWYDGFIVTGNGF
-421 ILTQNGT
+421 ITTQNGT
-428 AATKYIKIE
+428 VASKYLKVE
-437 GGYTEVV
+437 SGFTEVV
-444 ANVTKNYIKIKAY
+444 NLVTKSYIKIKCF
-457 DNVALTNQTATIP
+457 DNVALTNQSATIP
-470 VITVGPDTF
+470 VITVVDTF
-479 VKISLDIHAANST
+479 VKLSLDIHGTST
-492 TKVFDFAAELAAE
+492 TTKIFDFATELTANNNGL
-505 DVPTEISTTKLAL
+505 EITTTKTAL
-518 NKIEMKVLAS
+518 NKIEMKVLSS
-528 TSVTVGSGQPTVTA
+528 TSVTIGSGSPAVTA
-542 NNAAYLAEVSEFVK
+542 SNAAYLASVTEFVK
-556 PNHFVKAKANG
+556 PNHYVKAKANG
-567 NGRTRFLKIVSV
+567 AKRSRFLKIVSV
-579 AGTTEI
+579 AGADEI
-585 GAPTTVVTPAVPA
+585 SSASVVTAAVPA
-598 VNETNIA
+598 VNETAIA
-605 VDSFNTGATTI
+605 VDTFIAAAATI
-616 TLSANNANIVIGCT
+616 TLTAANANIVIGCT
-630 VSGTGIAANTT
+630 VAGTGIAASTT
-641 ITNKVGLVLT
+641 VTNKVGNVLT
-651 LSAATTAA
+651 LSAATTAG
-659 SSGTYT
+659 SGGTYT
-665 FTKAAIAAVNTVTVK
+665 FTKALVAAFTTVTTK
-680 TFKKFLV
+680 TYKKFTV
-687 TTLVPTDA
+687 TTLVPSDSA
-695 TILGIDIDSLIVFH
+695 IIGVDIDTDIIFH
-709 KGIKN
+709 KGIRN
-714 YISSVKGIVLSGFTM
+714 YITSSKGVKLSGFVM

-740 RQSEILGW
+740 RQADILGW
-748 LYEYTNIANTL
+748 LYENTNIASTL
-759 AEGEAVDF
+759 AEGQAVDF

-782 KYYLAKIA
+782 KYYLAKLA
-790 ADNGQCLAILNS
+790 ADNGQCLAILNA
-802 PSYRQLELSA
+802 PSYRQLELSV
-812 EPSFA
+812 EPSFS
-817 DAVTK
+817 DLTTK

-836 LNPTKTF
+836 LNPTTTF
-843 KFVDEDVNGVPMG
+843 KFVDEEVNGVPMA

-866 IVNDGGRNK
+866 IVNDNGRNK
-875 SVPPAAFVAN
+875 SVPPAAYVAN

-890 FEAGRPF
+890 YEAGRPF
-897 SIVAGKNGVL
+897 SIVAGKNGIL

-916 YELSQEDRDQLEPAG
+916 YELSQEDRDYLEPVG
-931 FNLIVRRRGFGI
+931 YNLIVRRRGFGI
-943 MVFSNNT
+943 MVFTNNT

-997 LVEGYLERVKN
+997 LVEGYLDRAKN
-1008 AQGISTYTVVFDST
+1008 AQGVASYTVVFDST

-1062 SSESTG
+1062 SSEATG

>member
-32 TGRLIIGSSKRGP
+32 TGRLVIGSSKRGP

-51 LSDLNSAVAVYG
+51 LSDLNSALAVYG
-63 EKDTKLESRG
+63 ERDTKLESKG

-84 RRGPV
+84 RKGPV
-89 FALNVLPTDDTLD
+89 YALNVLPTDDTLD
-102 KVKFATFNTES
+102 KVTFATFNTES
-113 ASFSS
+113 ASFNS
-118 DLGAA
+118 DFSAA

-129 SSFFNTQKLWFTDED
+129 SSFFNTQKLWYTDED

-151 NALGPEDD
+151 NALSSEDD

-172 ITVWAKLADVSGYDV
+172 VTVWAKLADVSGYDV

-202 IPTYL
+202 IPSYL

-215 YIVEVIAVEGEWTDN
+215 YIIELIAVEGDWSDN
-230 VRLANDPVFK
+230 MRLSTDPVYK
-240 SYFNEKGLIMSKL
+240 TYFNEKGLIMSKL
-253 NGFLNLREVKVV
+253 NGFLNLREVKNI
-265 ARVNGSLIPQFKD
+265 ARVNGSIIPQFKD
-278 PSGSD
+278 ATGSD

-313 ETAFANANMD
+313 DTVFANASMD

-331 HGYSDLIAADDQDY
+331 HGYMDLIAADYQDY
-345 FIDNGFTGNYTDANA
+345 FIDNGFIGDYTDANA

-382 ANDSSRVV
+382 VSDSSRVV
-390 TESGNQI
+390 TENSNQI
-397 IIAREGTQLYA
+397 IIAREGTQLYN
-408 AWDNGFLVTGNGF
+408 AWYDGFIVTGNGF
-421 ILTQNGT
+421 ITTQNGT
-428 AATKYIKIE
+428 TASKYLKVE
-437 GGYTEVV
+437 SGFTEVV
-444 ANVTKNYIKIKAY
+444 NLVTKSYIKIKCF

-470 VITVGPDTF
+470 VITVVDTF
-479 VKISLDIHAANST
+479 VKISLDIHGTSTTTKIFDFATELTANST
-492 TKVFDFAAELAAE
+492 GL
-505 DVPTEISTTKLAL
+505 EITTTKTAL
-518 NKIEMKVLAS
+518 NKIEMKVLSS
-528 TSVTVGSGQPTVTA
+528 TSVTIGSGSPTVTA
-542 NNAAYLAEVSEFVK
+542 NNAAYLAEVTEFVK
-556 PNHFVKAKANG
+556 PNHYVKAKANG
-567 NGRTRFLKIVSV
+567 AKRSRFLKILSV
-579 AGTTEI
+579 AGADEI
-585 GAPTTVVTPAVPA
+585 SSASVVTAAIPA
-598 VNETNIA
+598 VNETAIA
-605 VDSFNTGATTI
+605 VDTFIAAAATI
-616 TLSANNANIVIGCT
+616 TLTAANANIVIGCT
-630 VSGTGIAANTT
+630 VAGTGIAASTT
-641 ITNKVGLVLT
+641 VTNKVGNVLT
-651 LSAATTAA
+651 LSAATTAG
-659 SSGTYT
+659 SGGTYT
-665 FTKAAIAAVNTVTVK
+665 FTKALVAAFTTVTTK
-680 TFKKFLV
+680 TYKKFTV
-687 TTLVPTDA
+687 TTLVPSDS
-695 TILGIDIDSLIVFH
+695 TIIGVDIDTNIIFH
-709 KGIKN
+709 KGIRN
-714 YISSVKGIVLSGFTM
+714 YITSSKGVMLSGFVM

-740 RQSEILGW
+740 RQADILGW
-748 LYEYTNIANTL
+748 LYENTNIASTL
-759 AEGEAVDF
+759 AEGQAVDF

-782 KYYLAKIA
+782 KYYLAKLA
-790 ADNGQCLAILNS
+790 ADNGQCLAILNA
-802 PSYRQLELSA
+802 PSYRQLELSV
-812 EPSFA
+812 EPSFS
-817 DAVTK
+817 DLTTK

-836 LNPTKTF
+836 LNPTTTF
-843 KFVDEDVNGVPMG
+843 KFVDEEINGVPMA
-856 SYAAYFMPNL
+856 SYAAYFLPNL
-866 IVNDGGRNK
+866 IVNDNGRNK
-875 SVPPAAFVAN
+875 SVPPAAYVAN

-890 FEAGRPF
+890 YEAGRPF
-897 SIVAGKNGVL
+897 SIVAGKNGIL

-916 YELSQEDRDQLEPAG
+916 YELSQEDRDYLEPVG
-931 FNLIVRRRGFGI
+931 YNLIVRRRGFGI
-943 MVFSNNT
+943 MVFTNNT

-997 LVEGYLERVKN
+997 LVEGYLDRAKN
-1008 AQGISTYTVVFDST
+1008 AQGVASYTVVFDST

-1062 SSESTG
+1062 SSEATG

>member
-32 TGRLIIGSSKRGP
+32 TGRLVIGSSKRGP

-51 LSDLNSAVAVYG
+51 LSDLNSALAVYG
-63 EKDTKLESRG
+63 ERDTKLESKG

-84 RRGPV
+84 RKGPV
-89 FALNVLPTDDTLD
+89 YALNVLPTDDTLD
-102 KVKFATFNTES
+102 KVTFATFNTES
-113 ASFSS
+113 ASFNS
-118 DLGAA
+118 DFNAS

-129 SSFFNTQKLWFTDED
+129 SSFFNTQKLWYADED

-151 NALGPEDD
+151 NALGSEDD

-172 ITVWAKLADVSGYDV
+172 VTVWAKLADVSGYDV

-202 IPTYL
+202 IPSYL

-215 YIVEVIAVEGEWTDN
+215 YIIELIAVEGDWSDN
-230 VRLANDPVFK
+230 MRLSTDPVYK
-240 SYFNEKGLIMSKL
+240 TYFNEKGLIMSKL
-253 NGFLNLREVKVV
+253 NGFLNLREVKNI
-265 ARVNGSLIPQFKD
+265 ARVNGSIIPQFKD
-278 PSGSD
+278 AAGSD

-313 ETAFANANMD
+313 DTVFANASMD

-331 HGYSDLIAADDQDY
+331 HGYTDLIAADFQDY
-345 FIDNGFTGNYTDANA
+345 FIDNGFTGDYTDANA

-382 ANDSSRVV
+382 VSDSSRVV
-390 TESGNQI
+390 TENGNQI
-397 IIAREGTQLYA
+397 IIAREGTQLYN
-408 AWDNGFLVTGNGF
+408 AWYDGFIVTGNGF
-421 ILTQNGT
+421 ITTQNGT
-428 AATKYIKIE
+428 VASKYLKVE
-437 GGYTEVV
+437 SGFTEVV
-444 ANVTKNYIKIKAY
+444 NLVTKSYIKIKCF
-457 DNVALTNQTATIP
+457 DNVALTNQSATIP
-470 VITVGPDTF
+470 VITVVDTF
-479 VKISLDIHAANST
+479 VKLSLDIHGTST
-492 TKVFDFAAELAAE
+492 TTKIFDFATELTANNNGL
-505 DVPTEISTTKLAL
+505 EITTTKTAL
-518 NKIEMKVLAS
+518 NKIEMKVLSS
-528 TSVTVGSGQPTVTA
+528 TSVTIGSGSPAVTA
-542 NNAAYLAEVSEFVK
+542 SNAAYLASVTEFVK
-556 PNHFVKAKANG
+556 PNHYVKAKANG
-567 NGRTRFLKIVSV
+567 AKRSRFLKIVSV
-579 AGTTEI
+579 AGADEI
-585 GAPTTVVTPAVPA
+585 SSASVVTAAVPA
-598 VNETNIA
+598 VNETAIA
-605 VDSFNTGATTI
+605 VDTFIAAAATI
-616 TLSANNANIVIGCT
+616 TLTAANANIVIGCT
-630 VSGTGIAANTT
+630 VAATGIAASTT
-641 ITNKVGLVLT
+641 VTNKVGNVLT
-651 LSAATTAA
+651 LSAATTAG
-659 SSGTYT
+659 SGGTYT
-665 FTKAAIAAVNTVTVK
+665 FTKALVAAFTTVTTK
-680 TFKKFLV
+680 TYKKFTV
-687 TTLVPTDA
+687 TTLVPSDSA
-695 TILGIDIDSLIVFH
+695 IIGVDIDTDIIFH
-709 KGIKN
+709 KGIRN
-714 YISSVKGIVLSGFTM
+714 YITSSKGVKLSGFVM

-740 RQSEILGW
+740 RQADILGW
-748 LYEYTNIANTL
+748 LYENTNIASTL
-759 AEGEAVDF
+759 AEGQAVDF

-782 KYYLAKIA
+782 KYYLAKLA
-790 ADNGQCLAILNS
+790 ADNGQCLAILNA
-802 PSYRQLELSA
+802 PSYRQLELSV
-812 EPSFA
+812 EPSFS
-817 DAVTK
+817 DLTTK

-836 LNPTKTF
+836 LNPTTTF
-843 KFVDEDVNGVPMG
+843 KFVDEEVNGVPMA

-866 IVNDGGRNK
+866 IVNDNGRNK
-875 SVPPAAFVAN
+875 SVPPAAYVAN

-890 FEAGRPF
+890 YEAGRPF
-897 SIVAGKNGVL
+897 SIVAGKNGIL

-916 YELSQEDRDQLEPAG
+916 YELSQEDRDYLEPVG
-931 FNLIVRRRGFGI
+931 YNLIVRRRGFGI
-943 MVFSNNT
+943 MVFTNNT

-997 LVEGYLERVKN
+997 LVEGYLDRAKN
-1008 AQGISTYTVVFDST
+1008 AQGVASYTVVFDST

-1062 SSESTG
+1062 SSEATG

>member
-32 TGRLIIGSSKRGP
+32 TGRLVIGSSKRGP

-51 LSDLNSAVAVYG
+51 LSDLNSALAVYG
-63 EKDTKLESRG
+63 ERDTKLESKG

-84 RRGPV
+84 RKGPV
-89 FALNVLPTDDTLD
+89 YALNVLPTDDTLD
-102 KVKFATFNTES
+102 KVTFATFNTES
-113 ASFSS
+113 ASFNS
-118 DLGAA
+118 DFNAS

-129 SSFFNTQKLWFTDED
+129 SSFFNTQKLWYADED

-151 NALGPEDD
+151 NALGSEDD

-172 ITVWAKLADVSGYDV
+172 VTVWAKLADVSGYDV

-202 IPTYL
+202 IPSYL

-215 YIVEVIAVEGEWTDN
+215 YIIELIAVEGDWSDN
-230 VRLANDPVFK
+230 MRLSTDPVYK
-240 SYFNEKGLIMSKL
+240 TYFNEKGLIMSKL
-253 NGFLNLREVKVV
+253 NGFLNLREVKNI
-265 ARVNGSLIPQFKD
+265 ARVNGSIIPQFKD
-278 PSGSD
+278 AAGSD

-313 ETAFANANMD
+313 DTVFANASMD

-331 HGYSDLIAADDQDY
+331 HGYTDLIAADFQDY
-345 FIDNGFTGNYTDANA
+345 FIDNGFTGDYTDANA

-382 ANDSSRVV
+382 VSDSSRVV
-390 TESGNQI
+390 TENGNQI
-397 IIAREGTQLYA
+397 IIAREGTQLYN
-408 AWDNGFLVTGNGF
+408 AWYDGFIVTGNGF
-421 ILTQNGT
+421 ITTQNGT
-428 AATKYIKIE
+428 VASKYLKVE
-437 GGYTEVV
+437 SGFTEVV
-444 ANVTKNYIKIKAY
+444 NLVTKSYIKIKCF
-457 DNVALTNQTATIP
+457 DNVALTNQSATIP
-470 VITVGPDTF
+470 VITVVDTF
-479 VKISLDIHAANST
+479 VKLSLDIHGTSTT
-492 TKVFDFAAELAAE
+492 TKVFDFATELTANNNGL
-505 DVPTEISTTKLAL
+505 EITTTKTAL
-518 NKIEMKVLAS
+518 NKIEMKVLSS
-528 TSVTVGSGQPTVTA
+528 TSVTIGSGSPAVTA
-542 NNAAYLAEVSEFVK
+542 SNAAYLASVTEFVK
-556 PNHFVKAKANG
+556 PNHYVKAKANG
-567 NGRTRFLKIVSV
+567 AKRSRFLKIVSV
-579 AGTTEI
+579 AGADEI
-585 GAPTTVVTPAVPA
+585 SSASVVTAAVPA
-598 VNETNIA
+598 VNETAIA
-605 VDSFNTGATTI
+605 VDTFIAAAATI
-616 TLSANNANIVIGCT
+616 TLTAANANIVIGCT
-630 VSGTGIAANTT
+630 VAGTGIAASTT
-641 ITNKVGLVLT
+641 VTNKVGNVLT
-651 LSAATTAA
+651 LSAATTAG
-659 SSGTYT
+659 SGGTYT
-665 FTKAAIAAVNTVTVK
+665 FTKALVAAFTTVTTK
-680 TFKKFLV
+680 TYKKFTV
-687 TTLVPTDA
+687 TTLVPSDSA
-695 TILGIDIDSLIVFH
+695 IIGVDIDTDIIFH
-709 KGIKN
+709 KGIRN
-714 YISSVKGIVLSGFTM
+714 YITSSKGVKLSGFVM

-740 RQSEILGW
+740 RQADILGW
-748 LYEYTNIANTL
+748 LYENTNIASTL
-759 AEGEAVDF
+759 AEGQAVDF

-782 KYYLAKIA
+782 KYYLAKLA
-790 ADNGQCLAILNS
+790 ADNGQCLAILNA
-802 PSYRQLELSA
+802 PSYRQLELSV
-812 EPSFA
+812 EPSFS
-817 DAVTK
+817 DLTTK

-836 LNPTKTF
+836 LNPTTTF
-843 KFVDEDVNGVPMG
+843 KFVDEEVNGVPMA

-866 IVNDGGRNK
+866 IVNDNGRNK
-875 SVPPAAFVAN
+875 SVPPAAYVAN

-890 FEAGRPF
+890 YEAGRPF
-897 SIVAGKNGVL
+897 SIVAGKNGIL

-916 YELSQEDRDQLEPAG
+916 YELSQEDRDYLEPVG
-931 FNLIVRRRGFGI
+931 YNLIVRRRGFGI
-943 MVFSNNT
+943 MVFTNNT

-997 LVEGYLERVKN
+997 LVEGYLDRAKN
-1008 AQGISTYTVVFDST
+1008 AQGVASYTVVFDST

-1062 SSESTG
+1062 SSDATG

>member
-32 TGRLIIGSSKRGP
+32 TGRLVIGSSKRGP

-51 LSDLNSAVAVYG
+51 LSDLNSALAVYG
-63 EKDTKLESRG
+63 ERDTKLESKG

-84 RRGPV
+84 RKGPV
-89 FALNVLPTDDTLD
+89 YALNVLPTDDTLD
-102 KVKFATFNTES
+102 KVTFATFNTES
-113 ASFSS
+113 ASFNS
-118 DLGAA
+118 DFNAS

-129 SSFFNTQKLWFTDED
+129 SSFFNTQKLWYADED

-151 NALGPEDD
+151 NALSSEDD

-172 ITVWAKLADVSGYDV
+172 VTVWAKLADVSGYDV

-202 IPTYL
+202 IPSYL

-215 YIVEVIAVEGEWTDN
+215 YIIELIAVEGDWSDN
-230 VRLANDPVFK
+230 MRLSTDPVYK
-240 SYFNEKGLIMSKL
+240 TYFNEKGLIMSKL
-253 NGFLNLREVKVV
+253 NGFLNLREVKNI
-265 ARVNGSLIPQFKD
+265 ARVNGSIIPQFKD
-278 PSGSD
+278 ATGSD

-313 ETAFANANMD
+313 DTVFANASMD

-331 HGYSDLIAADDQDY
+331 HGYMDLIAADYQDY
-345 FIDNGFTGNYTDANA
+345 FIDNGFIGDYTDANA

-382 ANDSSRVV
+382 VSDSSRVV
-390 TESGNQI
+390 TENSNQI
-397 IIAREGTQLYA
+397 IIAREGTQLYN
-408 AWDNGFLVTGNGF
+408 AWYDGFIVTGNGF
-421 ILTQNGT
+421 ITTQNGT
-428 AATKYIKIE
+428 TASKYLKVE
-437 GGYTEVV
+437 SGFTEVV
-444 ANVTKNYIKIKAY
+444 NLVTKSYIKIKCF

-470 VITVGPDTF
+470 VITVGDTF
-479 VKISLDIHAANST
+479 VKISLDIHGTSTTTKIFDFATELTANST
-492 TKVFDFAAELAAE
+492 GL
-505 DVPTEISTTKLAL
+505 EITTTKTAL
-518 NKIEMKVLAS
+518 NKIEMKVLSS
-528 TSVTVGSGQPTVTA
+528 TSVTIGSGSPTVTA
-542 NNAAYLAEVSEFVK
+542 NNAAYLAEVTEFVK
-556 PNHFVKAKANG
+556 PNHYVKAKANG
-567 NGRTRFLKIVSV
+567 AKRSRFLKILSV
-579 AGTTEI
+579 AGADEI
-585 GAPTTVVTPAVPA
+585 SSASVVTAAIPA
-598 VNETNIA
+598 VNETAIA
-605 VDSFNTGATTI
+605 VDTFIAAATTI
-616 TLSANNANIVIGCT
+616 TLTAANANIVIGCT
-630 VSGTGIAANTT
+630 VAGTGIAASTT
-641 ITNKVGLVLT
+641 VTNKVGNVLT
-651 LSAATTAA
+651 LSAATTAG
-659 SSGTYT
+659 SGGTYT
-665 FTKAAIAAVNTVTVK
+665 FTKALVAAFTTVTTK
-680 TFKKFLV
+680 TYKKFTV
-687 TTLVPTDA
+687 TTLVPSDS
-695 TILGIDIDSLIVFH
+695 TIIGVDIDTNIIFH
-709 KGIKN
+709 KGIRN
-714 YISSVKGIVLSGFTM
+714 YITSSKGVMLSGFVM

-740 RQSEILGW
+740 RQADILGW
-748 LYEYTNIANTL
+748 LYENTNIASTL
-759 AEGEAVDF
+759 AEGQAVDF

-782 KYYLAKIA
+782 KYYLAKLA
-790 ADNGQCLAILNS
+790 ADNGQCLAILNA
-802 PSYRQLELSA
+802 PSYRQLELSV
-812 EPSFA
+812 EPSFS
-817 DAVTK
+817 DLTTK

-836 LNPTKTF
+836 LNPTTTF
-843 KFVDEDVNGVPMG
+843 KFVDEEINGVPMA
-856 SYAAYFMPNL
+856 SYAAYFLPNL
-866 IVNDGGRNK
+866 IVNDNGRNK
-875 SVPPAAFVAN
+875 SVPPAAYVAN

-890 FEAGRPF
+890 YEAGRPF
-897 SIVAGKNGVL
+897 SIVAGKNGIL

-916 YELSQEDRDQLEPAG
+916 YELSQEDRDYLEPVG
-931 FNLIVRRRGFGI
+931 YNLIVRRRGFGI
-943 MVFSNNT
+943 MVFTNNT

-997 LVEGYLERVKN
+997 LVEGYLDRAKN
-1008 AQGISTYTVVFDST
+1008 AQGVESYTVVFDST

-1062 SSESTG
+1062 SSEATG

>member
-32 TGRLIIGSSKRGP
+32 TGRLVIGSSKRGP

-51 LSDLNSAVAVYG
+51 LSDLNSALAVYG
-63 EKDTKLESRG
+63 ERDTKLESKG

-84 RRGPV
+84 RKGPV
-89 FALNVLPTDDTLD
+89 YALNVLPTDDTLD
-102 KVKFATFNTES
+102 KVTFATFNTES
-113 ASFSS
+113 ASFNS
-118 DLGAA
+118 DFNAS

-129 SSFFNTQKLWFTDED
+129 SSFFNTQKLWYADED

-151 NALGPEDD
+151 NALGSEDD

-172 ITVWAKLADVSGYDV
+172 VTVWAKLADVSGYDV

-202 IPTYL
+202 IPSYL

-215 YIVEVIAVEGEWTDN
+215 YIIELIAVEGDWSDN
-230 VRLANDPVFK
+230 MRLSTDPVYK
-240 SYFNEKGLIMSKL
+240 TYFNEKGLIMSKL
-253 NGFLNLREVKVV
+253 NGFLNLREVKNI
-265 ARVNGSLIPQFKD
+265 ARVNGSIIPQFKD
-278 PSGSD
+278 ATGSD

-313 ETAFANANMD
+313 DTVFANASMD

-331 HGYSDLIAADDQDY
+331 HGYTDLIAADFQDY
-345 FIDNGFTGNYTDANA
+345 FIDNGFTGDYTDANA

-382 ANDSSRVV
+382 VSDSSRVV
-390 TESGNQI
+390 TENGNQI
-397 IIAREGTQLYA
+397 IIAREGTQLYN
-408 AWDNGFLVTGNGF
+408 AWYDGFIVTGNGF
-421 ILTQNGT
+421 ITTQNGT
-428 AATKYIKIE
+428 VASKYLKVE
-437 GGYTEVV
+437 SGFTEVV
-444 ANVTKNYIKIKAY
+444 NLVTKSYIKIKCF
-457 DNVALTNQTATIP
+457 DNVALTNQSATIP
-470 VITVGPDTF
+470 VITVVDTF
-479 VKISLDIHAANST
+479 VKLSLDIHGTST
-492 TKVFDFAAELAAE
+492 TTKIFDFATELTANNNGL
-505 DVPTEISTTKLAL
+505 EITTTKTAL
-518 NKIEMKVLAS
+518 NKIEMKVLSS
-528 TSVTVGSGQPTVTA
+528 TSVTIGSGSPAVTA
-542 NNAAYLAEVSEFVK
+542 SNAAYLASVTEFVK
-556 PNHFVKAKANG
+556 PNHYVKAKANG
-567 NGRTRFLKIVSV
+567 AKRSRFLKIVSV
-579 AGTTEI
+579 AGADEI
-585 GAPTTVVTPAVPA
+585 SSASVVTAAVPA
-598 VNETNIA
+598 VNETAIA
-605 VDSFNTGATTI
+605 VDTFIAAAATI
-616 TLSANNANIVIGCT
+616 TLTAANANIVIGCT
-630 VSGTGIAANTT
+630 VAGTGIAASTT
-641 ITNKVGLVLT
+641 VTNKVGNVLT
-651 LSAATTAA
+651 LSAATTAG
-659 SSGTYT
+659 SGGTYT
-665 FTKAAIAAVNTVTVK
+665 FTKALVAAFTTVTTK
-680 TFKKFLV
+680 TYKKFTV
-687 TTLVPTDA
+687 TTLVPSDSA
-695 TILGIDIDSLIVFH
+695 IIGVDIDTDIIFH
-709 KGIKN
+709 KGIRN
-714 YISSVKGIVLSGFTM
+714 YITSSKGVKLSGFVM

-740 RQSEILGW
+740 RQADILGW
-748 LYEYTNIANTL
+748 LYENTNIASTL
-759 AEGEAVDF
+759 AEGQAVDF

-782 KYYLAKIA
+782 KYYLAKLA
-790 ADNGQCLAILNS
+790 ADNGQCLAILNA
-802 PSYRQLELSA
+802 PSYRQLELSV
-812 EPSFA
+812 EPSFS
-817 DAVTK
+817 DLTTK

-836 LNPTKTF
+836 LNPTTTF
-843 KFVDEDVNGVPMG
+843 KFVDEEVNGVPMA

-866 IVNDGGRNK
+866 IVNDNGRNK
-875 SVPPAAFVAN
+875 SVPPAAYVAN

-890 FEAGRPF
+890 YEAGRPF
-897 SIVAGKNGVL
+897 SIVAGKNGIL

-916 YELSQEDRDQLEPAG
+916 YELSQEDRDYLEPVG
-931 FNLIVRRRGFGI
+931 YNLIVRRRGFGI
-943 MVFSNNT
+943 MVFTNNT

-997 LVEGYLERVKN
+997 LVEGYLDRAKN
-1008 AQGISTYTVVFDST
+1008 AQGVASYTVVFDST

-1062 SSESTG
+1062 SSEATG